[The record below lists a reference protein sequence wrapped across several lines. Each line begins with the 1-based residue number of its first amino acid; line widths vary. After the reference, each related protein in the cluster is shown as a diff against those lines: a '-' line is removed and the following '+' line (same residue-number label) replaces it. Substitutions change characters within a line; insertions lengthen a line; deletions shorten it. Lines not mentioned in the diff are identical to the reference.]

1 MSKSYKKKYQTK
13 SPEEKKEAVQ
23 ALTKKMEKNVEG
35 YFRTPGDLK
44 EYLTFMAK
52 FYHYSPSN
60 ISLIQSQF
68 QGASAVGSFSFWKE
82 KGFPVKKGE
91 KGIKILVPNRTVAK
105 FKDKDGT
112 WKSVT
117 KASEQEKKQIESK
130 SVEVKPGRLYFAI
143 GHVFDV
149 SQTNA
154 KAEDLP
160 RIFPNRWLEGSVTD
174 YQSLYKGME
183 AIAEKNDVKIIA
195 PKSELGVVKGVSYP
209 VTKEVALNPR
219 NSELQNVKTLLHELA
234 HAKLHTA
241 ETRMNYTAPEKE
253 FQAEMT
259 AYAVSS
265 YFGIDTG
272 EYSLGY
278 LASWTQGKEMKD
290 KTKLLKEVHETS
302 IEFIE
307 TIENT
312 LEKEKEK
319 TNEKGVDNMSKQVSE
334 YERDNFE
341 ILTGIQQDVQR
352 NINEKLGLNFE
363 RQWENYEIQLSEDGR
378 IIEGI
383 YPNMRLTVG
392 EMHAIVN
399 QYGTETEK
407 QSINKITKTL
417 EFFHEM
423 DEYEYPELV
432 NKEVL
437 KTPIAKVTSNS
448 RGDMNVECLSGRIED
463 KRGLFNFDNAI
474 NQTVNQIN
482 HSIAE
487 SHKDIMTT
495 RNEEQDGKNKEKE
508 HVVTVEILD
517 KDIKDGEIAKLHMV
531 DAETKEVYHMAIY
544 DPGVLDRDEFY
555 NGERDVSNIEHI
567 FKGDV
572 YEKVKDTLLD
582 RNESQS
588 FTVREE
594 DMLIP
599 LSELEQDDRYAI
611 LFNTEKYEAAKIKEN
626 ERQNENR
633 EQNESEK
640 NILLVE
646 YMSLSN
652 TTQELVSVAE
662 LREQAD
668 KNRAFEPVE
677 GAEKLS
683 DKEFIEA
690 FNEANQEKYAALNQ
704 NEISRP
710 TMLVQW
716 SDNETFKN
724 NQLIPFG
731 EANEKMAEVISSIEK
746 AREEA
751 KERGQTIPYDQAR
764 YHIAIPKEVDRE
776 FGRME
781 LVSMDRMNMG
791 DGDYKTPY
799 EQVLNEKRYLSDEVK
814 QALRD
819 EVMNHRN
826 NKEIPMEKTQ
836 ESTLEKSKEIP
847 NHLVTIEVL
856 ANGVHDEEEV
866 ARIHMMDAVTK
877 DIDYLS
883 VWNQDSTN
891 REDLSVFLMEKNGKR
906 ENYSLDNILKPDLY
920 EKVQSSIFDGRGN
933 LSFVVYEKDANMSLD
948 ELVKDE
954 RYGHLVDKAEA
965 QKDYSFNE
973 KEVELY
979 KEMKKEGYA
988 PIVSLD
994 QQIQPS
1000 KEKESTTLD
1009 KDLSRKFEAYRR
1021 SQYEETPDN
1030 IDSIVTRVKAEERY
1044 YTTKYVSIDNELV
1057 SQEHVVK
1064 LENQVDEKLGKEGIT
1079 VNQSTTSK
1087 ETDFDKKF
1095 QPLNG
1100 KKTNDKE
1107 KDKEID
1113 PGNVDQSKTTK
1124 KSGRKRE
1131 TMEME
1136 R

>member
-1 MSKSYKKKYQTK
+1 MSKNYKKKYQTK
-13 SPEEKKEAVQ
+13 TPEEKKEAVQ
-23 ALTKKMEKNVEG
+23 ALTKKMEKSVEG

-68 QGASAVGSFSFWKE
+68 EGASAVGSFSFWKE
-82 KGFPVKKGE
+82 KGFAVKKGE
-91 KGIKILVPNRTVAK
+91 KGIQILVPNRTVAR

-130 SVEVKPGRLYFAI
+130 SVEVKPGRLYFAV

-174 YQSLYKGME
+174 YKSLYKGME
-183 AIAEKNDVKIIA
+183 AIAEKNGVKIIA
-195 PKSELGVVKGVSYP
+195 PKAELGVSKGVSYTL
-209 VTKEVALNPR
+209 TKEVALNPR

-241 ETRMNYTAPEKE
+241 ETHMHYTAPEKE

-265 YFGIDTG
+265 YFGIDTS

-307 TIENT
+307 TIESS
-312 LEKEKEK
+312 LEKEK
-319 TNEKGVDNMSKQVSE
+319 
-334 YERDNFE
+334 
-341 ILTGIQQDVQR
+341 QQ
-352 NINEKLGLNFE
+352 INEKE
-363 RQWENYEIQLSEDGR
+363 
-378 IIEGI
+378 
-383 YPNMRLTVG
+383 VG
-392 EMHAIVN
+392 SMAKGN
-399 QYGTETEK
+399 EK
-407 QSINKITKTL
+407 Q
-417 EFFHEM
+417 
-423 DEYEYPELV
+423 D
-432 NKEVL
+432 
-437 KTPIAKVTSNS
+437 
-448 RGDMNVECLSGRIED
+448 
-463 KRGLFNFDNAI
+463 
-474 NQTVNQIN
+474 
-482 HSIAE
+482 
-487 SHKDIMTT
+487 
-495 RNEEQDGKNKEKE
+495 
-508 HVVTVEILD
+508 
-517 KDIKDGEIAKLHMV
+517 
-531 DAETKEVYHMAIY
+531 
-544 DPGVLDRDEFY
+544 
-555 NGERDVSNIEHI
+555 
-567 FKGDV
+567 
-572 YEKVKDTLLD
+572 
-582 RNESQS
+582 
-588 FTVREE
+588 
-594 DMLIP
+594 
-599 LSELEQDDRYAI
+599 
-611 LFNTEKYEAAKIKEN
+611 
-626 ERQNENR
+626 
-633 EQNESEK
+633 EK

-646 YMSLSN
+646 FMSLSN
-652 TTQELVSVAE
+652 TTQELVSVTQ
-662 LREQAD
+662 LREQVD

-683 DKEFIEA
+683 DKEFIDA

-704 NEISRP
+704 DEITRP
-710 TMLVQW
+710 TMLIQW
-716 SDNETFKN
+716 SENENFKGS
-724 NQLIPFG
+724 QLIPFG
-731 EANEKMAEVISSIEK
+731 EANEKMAEVIKNIEK
-746 AREEA
+746 AKEEA
-751 KERGQTIPYDQAR
+751 RERDEYVPYDKTR
-764 YHIAIPKEVDRE
+764 YHIAIPKEVDRD

-781 LVSMDRMNMG
+781 LVSMDRLDMG

-819 EVMNHRN
+819 EVMNYRN
-826 NKEIPMEKTQ
+826 NKEIPMEKAQ
-836 ESTLEKSKEIP
+836 ENPLEKSKETP

-856 ANGVHDEEEV
+856 ANGMQDEEL

-877 DIDYLS
+877 DINYLS
-883 VWNQDSTN
+883 VWNQDKTDRN
-891 REDLSVFLMEKNGKR
+891 DLYVSLMEKNGKR
-906 ENYSLDNILKPDLY
+906 ENVYLDNILKPDLY

-948 ELVKDE
+948 EIVKDE
-954 RYGHLVDKAEA
+954 RYGLLVDKAEG

-979 KEMKKEGYA
+979 KEMKTDGYA
-988 PIVSLD
+988 PIASLD
-994 QQIQPS
+994 QQIQPL
-1000 KEKESTTLD
+1000 KEKEPTTLD

-1064 LENQVDEKLGKEGIT
+1064 LENRVDEKLGKEGIT

-1087 ETDFDKKF
+1087 EMDVDKKF

-1100 KKTNDKE
+1100 KQTNHKE
-1107 KDKEID
+1107 KEKEPE
-1113 PGNVDQSKTTK
+1113 PGNVEQSKATK
-1124 KSGRKRE
+1124 KSGRKKE

>member
-23 ALTKKMEKNVEG
+23 ALTKKMEKSVEG
-35 YFRTPGDLK
+35 YFRTPEDLK
-44 EYLTFMAK
+44 EHLTFMAK

-105 FKDKDGT
+105 FKDKEGT
-112 WKSVT
+112 WKTVT
-117 KASEQEKKQIESK
+117 KANEEEKKQIESK
-130 SVEVKPGRLYFAI
+130 SVEVMPGRLYFAV
-143 GHVFDV
+143 GHVFDL

-154 KAEDLP
+154 KAEDIP

-183 AIAEKNDVKIIA
+183 AIAEKNGVKIIE
-195 PKSELGVVKGVSYP
+195 PKQELGVAKGVSYTL
-209 VTKEVALNPR
+209 TKEVALNPR

-241 ETRMNYTAPEKE
+241 ETHMNYTAPEKE

-265 YFGIDTG
+265 YFGIDTS

-312 LEKEKEK
+312 LEKEKE
-319 TNEKGVDNMSKQVSE
+319 Q
-334 YERDNFE
+334 
-341 ILTGIQQDVQR
+341 
-352 NINEKLGLNFE
+352 INEKE
-363 RQWENYEIQLSEDGR
+363 VES
-378 IIEGI
+378 
-383 YPNMRLTVG
+383 M
-392 EMHAIVN
+392 AN
-399 QYGTETEK
+399 QNEK
-407 QSINKITKTL
+407 Q
-417 EFFHEM
+417 
-423 DEYEYPELV
+423 D
-432 NKEVL
+432 
-437 KTPIAKVTSNS
+437 
-448 RGDMNVECLSGRIED
+448 
-463 KRGLFNFDNAI
+463 
-474 NQTVNQIN
+474 
-482 HSIAE
+482 
-487 SHKDIMTT
+487 
-495 RNEEQDGKNKEKE
+495 
-508 HVVTVEILD
+508 
-517 KDIKDGEIAKLHMV
+517 
-531 DAETKEVYHMAIY
+531 
-544 DPGVLDRDEFY
+544 
-555 NGERDVSNIEHI
+555 
-567 FKGDV
+567 
-572 YEKVKDTLLD
+572 
-582 RNESQS
+582 
-588 FTVREE
+588 
-594 DMLIP
+594 
-599 LSELEQDDRYAI
+599 
-611 LFNTEKYEAAKIKEN
+611 
-626 ERQNENR
+626 
-633 EQNESEK
+633 EK

-646 YMSLSN
+646 FMSLSN

-668 KNRAFEPVE
+668 RNREFEPVE
-677 GAEKLS
+677 GGEKLS
-683 DKEFIEA
+683 DKEFIDA
-690 FNEANQEKYAALNQ
+690 FNVANQEKYAALNQ
-704 NEISRP
+704 DEITRP
-710 TMLVQW
+710 TMLIQW
-716 SDNETFKN
+716 SENENFKGS
-724 NQLIPFG
+724 QLIPFG
-731 EANEKMAEVISSIEK
+731 EANEKMAEVIKNIEK
-746 AREEA
+746 TKEEARERDEYV
-751 KERGQTIPYDQAR
+751 PYDKTR
-764 YHIAIPKEVDRE
+764 YHIAIPKEVDRD

-781 LVSMDRMNMG
+781 LVSMDRLDMG

-819 EVMNHRN
+819 EVMNYRN
-826 NKEIPMEKTQ
+826 NKEIPMEKAQ
-836 ESTLEKSKEIP
+836 ENPLEKSKGAP

-856 ANGVHDEEEV
+856 ANGIHDEEEV

-906 ENYSLDNILKPDLY
+906 ENSPLDNILKPDLY

-948 ELVKDE
+948 EIVKDE

-994 QQIQPS
+994 QQIQPT

-1087 ETDFDKKF
+1087 EMDFDKNF
-1095 QPLNG
+1095 QQLNG
-1100 KKTNDKE
+1100 KKANDKE

>member
-23 ALTKKMEKNVEG
+23 ALTKKMEKSVEG

-68 QGASAVGSFSFWKE
+68 QGANAVGSFSFWKE

-105 FKDKDGT
+105 FKDKEGI
-112 WKSVT
+112 WKTVT

-130 SVEVKPGRLYFAI
+130 SVEVIPGRLYFAV
-143 GHVFDV
+143 GHVFDL

-183 AIAEKNDVKIIA
+183 AIAEKNGVKIIE
-195 PKSELGVVKGVSYP
+195 PKQELGVAKGVSYTL
-209 VTKEVALNPR
+209 TKEVALNPR

-241 ETRMNYTAPEKE
+241 ETHMNYTAPEKE

-259 AYAVSS
+259 AYAISS
-265 YFGIDTG
+265 YFGIDTS

-312 LEKEKEK
+312 LEKDKEQIHEKEVESMA
-319 TNEKGVDNMSKQVSE
+319 NQNGKQ
-334 YERDNFE
+334 D
-341 ILTGIQQDVQR
+341 
-352 NINEKLGLNFE
+352 
-363 RQWENYEIQLSEDGR
+363 
-378 IIEGI
+378 
-383 YPNMRLTVG
+383 
-392 EMHAIVN
+392 
-399 QYGTETEK
+399 
-407 QSINKITKTL
+407 
-417 EFFHEM
+417 
-423 DEYEYPELV
+423 
-432 NKEVL
+432 
-437 KTPIAKVTSNS
+437 
-448 RGDMNVECLSGRIED
+448 
-463 KRGLFNFDNAI
+463 
-474 NQTVNQIN
+474 
-482 HSIAE
+482 
-487 SHKDIMTT
+487 
-495 RNEEQDGKNKEKE
+495 
-508 HVVTVEILD
+508 
-517 KDIKDGEIAKLHMV
+517 
-531 DAETKEVYHMAIY
+531 
-544 DPGVLDRDEFY
+544 
-555 NGERDVSNIEHI
+555 
-567 FKGDV
+567 
-572 YEKVKDTLLD
+572 
-582 RNESQS
+582 
-588 FTVREE
+588 
-594 DMLIP
+594 
-599 LSELEQDDRYAI
+599 
-611 LFNTEKYEAAKIKEN
+611 
-626 ERQNENR
+626 
-633 EQNESEK
+633 EK

-646 YMSLSN
+646 FMSLSN

-668 KNRAFEPVE
+668 RNREFEPVE
-677 GAEKLS
+677 GGEKLS
-683 DKEFIEA
+683 DKEFIDA
-690 FNEANQEKYAALNQ
+690 FNVANQEKYAALNQ
-704 NEISRP
+704 DEITRP
-710 TMLVQW
+710 TMLIQW
-716 SDNETFKN
+716 SENENFKGS
-724 NQLIPFG
+724 QLIPFG
-731 EANEKMAEVISSIEK
+731 EANEKMAEVIKNIEK
-746 AREEA
+746 AKEEA
-751 KERGQTIPYDQAR
+751 RERDEYVQYDKTR

-781 LVSMDRMNMG
+781 LVSMDRLDMG

-819 EVMNHRN
+819 EVMNYRN
-826 NKEIPMEKTQ
+826 NKEIPMEKAQ
-836 ESTLEKSKEIP
+836 ENPLEKPKETP

-856 ANGVHDEEEV
+856 ANSIQDEEQ
-866 ARIHMMDAVTK
+866 ARIHMMDVVTK
-877 DIDYLS
+877 DINYLS
-883 VWNQDSTN
+883 VWNQDKTD
-891 REDLSVFLMEKNGKR
+891 RDDLYVSLMEKNGKR
-906 ENYSLDNILKPDLY
+906 ENVHLDNILKPDLY

-933 LSFVVYEKDANMSLD
+933 LSFVVYEKDANISLD
-948 ELVKDE
+948 EIVKDE
-954 RYGHLVDKAEA
+954 RYGLLVDKAEG

-1000 KEKESTTLD
+1000 KEKEPTTLD

-1030 IDSIVTRVKAEERY
+1030 IDSIVTRIKAEERY

-1064 LENQVDEKLGKEGIT
+1064 LEKQVDEKLGKEGIT
-1079 VNQSTTSK
+1079 MNQSTTSK
-1087 ETDFDKKF
+1087 EMEFDKKF

-1100 KKTNDKE
+1100 KQMNNKE
-1107 KDKEID
+1107 KEKEREPID
-1113 PGNVDQSKTTK
+1113 SGNVDQSKVTK
-1124 KSGRKRE
+1124 KLSRKKE

>member
-23 ALTKKMEKNVEG
+23 ALTKKMEKSVEG

-130 SVEVKPGRLYFAI
+130 SVEVKPGRLYFAV

-195 PKSELGVVKGVSYP
+195 PKSELGVAKGVSYP
-209 VTKEVALNPR
+209 LTKEVALNPR

-241 ETRMNYTAPEKE
+241 ETHMNYTAPEKE

-265 YFGIDTG
+265 YFGIDTS

-312 LEKEKEK
+312 LEKEKEN
-319 TNEKGVDNMSKQVSE
+319 TNEKGVDNMSKQVS
-334 YERDNFE
+334 DN
-341 ILTGIQQDVQR
+341 G
-352 NINEKLGLNFE
+352 
-363 RQWENYEIQLSEDGR
+363 
-378 IIEGI
+378 
-383 YPNMRLTVG
+383 
-392 EMHAIVN
+392 
-399 QYGTETEK
+399 
-407 QSINKITKTL
+407 
-417 EFFHEM
+417 
-423 DEYEYPELV
+423 
-432 NKEVL
+432 
-437 KTPIAKVTSNS
+437 
-448 RGDMNVECLSGRIED
+448 
-463 KRGLFNFDNAI
+463 
-474 NQTVNQIN
+474 
-482 HSIAE
+482 
-487 SHKDIMTT
+487 
-495 RNEEQDGKNKEKE
+495 KE

-555 NGERDVSNIEHI
+555 NGERDVSNIEDI

-594 DMLIP
+594 DVLIP

-626 ERQNENR
+626 EKQNENR

-652 TTQELVSVAE
+652 TTQELISVND

-683 DKEFIEA
+683 DNEFIEA

-704 NEISRP
+704 DEINRP

-751 KERGQTIPYDQAR
+751 RKRGETIPYDQAR
-764 YHIAIPKEVDRE
+764 YHIAIPKEVDRD

-799 EQVLNEKRYLSDEVK
+799 EQVLNEKRHLSDEVK

-819 EVMNHRN
+819 EVVNHRN
-826 NKEIPMEKTQ
+826 NKEIPMEKVQ
-836 ESTLEKSKEIP
+836 ENPLEKSKETP

-906 ENYSLDNILKPDLY
+906 EDYPLDNILKPDLY

-954 RYGHLVDKAEA
+954 RYGNLVDKAEA

-994 QQIQPS
+994 QQIQLS

-1009 KDLSRKFEAYRR
+1009 NDLSRKFEAYRR

-1087 ETDFDKKF
+1087 VMDMDKKF

-1100 KKTNDKE
+1100 KQTNHKE
-1107 KDKEID
+1107 KDKEPE
-1113 PGNVDQSKTTK
+1113 PGNVDQSKSTK
-1124 KSGRKRE
+1124 KSSRNKE

>member
-1 MSKSYKKKYQTK
+1 MAFKRKYPVKSVEQ
-13 SPEEKKEAVQ
+13 KKEEVQ
-23 ALTKKMEKNVEG
+23 ALTKGMEKNIEG
-35 YFRTPGDLK
+35 YFRTTGDLK

-130 SVEVKPGRLYFAI
+130 SVEVKPGRLYFAV

-174 YQSLYKGME
+174 YQILYKGME

-195 PKSELGVVKGVSYP
+195 PKSELGVAKGVSYP
-209 VTKEVALNPR
+209 LTKEVALNPR

-265 YFGIDTG
+265 YFGIDTS

-312 LEKEKEK
+312 LEKEKE
-319 TNEKGVDNMSKQVSE
+319 Q
-334 YERDNFE
+334 
-341 ILTGIQQDVQR
+341 
-352 NINEKLGLNFE
+352 INEKE
-363 RQWENYEIQLSEDGR
+363 VES
-378 IIEGI
+378 
-383 YPNMRLTVG
+383 M
-392 EMHAIVN
+392 AN
-399 QYGTETEK
+399 QNEK
-407 QSINKITKTL
+407 Q
-417 EFFHEM
+417 
-423 DEYEYPELV
+423 D
-432 NKEVL
+432 
-437 KTPIAKVTSNS
+437 
-448 RGDMNVECLSGRIED
+448 
-463 KRGLFNFDNAI
+463 
-474 NQTVNQIN
+474 
-482 HSIAE
+482 
-487 SHKDIMTT
+487 
-495 RNEEQDGKNKEKE
+495 
-508 HVVTVEILD
+508 
-517 KDIKDGEIAKLHMV
+517 
-531 DAETKEVYHMAIY
+531 
-544 DPGVLDRDEFY
+544 
-555 NGERDVSNIEHI
+555 
-567 FKGDV
+567 
-572 YEKVKDTLLD
+572 
-582 RNESQS
+582 
-588 FTVREE
+588 
-594 DMLIP
+594 
-599 LSELEQDDRYAI
+599 
-611 LFNTEKYEAAKIKEN
+611 
-626 ERQNENR
+626 
-633 EQNESEK
+633 EK

-646 YMSLSN
+646 FMSLSN

-668 KNRAFEPVE
+668 RNRAFEPVE

-683 DKEFIEA
+683 DKEFIDA

-704 NEISRP
+704 NEINRP

-716 SDNETFKN
+716 SENENFKGS
-724 NQLIPFG
+724 QLIPFG
-731 EANEKMAEVISSIEK
+731 EANEKMAEVIKNIEK
-746 AREEA
+746 AKEEA
-751 KERGQTIPYDQAR
+751 RERGEYVPYDKTR
-764 YHIAIPKEVDRE
+764 YHIAIPKEVDKD

-781 LVSMDRMNMG
+781 LVSMDRLDMG

-799 EQVLNEKRYLSDEVK
+799 EQVLNEKRHLSDEVK

-819 EVMNHRN
+819 EVMNYRN
-826 NKEIPMEKTQ
+826 NKEIPMEKAQ
-836 ESTLEKSKEIP
+836 ENPLEKPKETP

-856 ANGVHDEEEV
+856 ANGMQDEEL

-877 DIDYLS
+877 DINYLS
-883 VWNQDSTN
+883 VWNQDKTN
-891 REDLSVFLMEKNGKR
+891 RDDLYVSLMEKNGKR
-906 ENYSLDNILKPDLY
+906 ENVYLDNILKPDLY

-933 LSFVVYEKDANMSLD
+933 LSFVVYEKDVNMSLD
-948 ELVKDE
+948 EIVKDE
-954 RYGHLVDKAEA
+954 RYGLLVDKAEA

-1087 ETDFDKKF
+1087 EMDFDKNF

-1113 PGNVDQSKTTK
+1113 PGNVEQSKATK
-1124 KSGRKRE
+1124 KSSRKKE

>member
-23 ALTKKMEKNVEG
+23 ALTKKMEKSVEG

-44 EYLTFMAK
+44 EYLSFMAK

-68 QGASAVGSFSFWKE
+68 EGARAVGSFSFWKE

-105 FKDKDGT
+105 FKDKEGT
-112 WKSVT
+112 WKTVT
-117 KASEQEKKQIESK
+117 KASEEEKKQIESK
-130 SVEVKPGRLYFAI
+130 SVEVIPGRLYFAI

-149 SQTNA
+149 SQTSATA
-154 KAEDLP
+154 KDLP

-174 YQSLYKGME
+174 YKSLYKGME
-183 AIAEKNDVKIIA
+183 AIAEKNGIKIIE
-195 PKSELGVVKGVSYP
+195 PKQELGVAKGVSYTL
-209 VTKEVALNPR
+209 TKEVALNPR

-241 ETRMNYTAPEKE
+241 ETHMNYTAPEKE

-265 YFGIDTG
+265 YFGIDTS

-407 QSINKITKTL
+407 QSINKITKNL

-463 KRGLFNFDNAI
+463 KRGLFKFDNAI
-474 NQTVNQIN
+474 SQTVNQIN
-482 HSIAE
+482 HSISE
-487 SHKDIMTT
+487 SHNDIMTT
-495 RNEEQDGKNKEKE
+495 RNEKQD
-508 HVVTVEILD
+508 
-517 KDIKDGEIAKLHMV
+517 
-531 DAETKEVYHMAIY
+531 
-544 DPGVLDRDEFY
+544 
-555 NGERDVSNIEHI
+555 
-567 FKGDV
+567 
-572 YEKVKDTLLD
+572 
-582 RNESQS
+582 
-588 FTVREE
+588 
-594 DMLIP
+594 
-599 LSELEQDDRYAI
+599 
-611 LFNTEKYEAAKIKEN
+611 
-626 ERQNENR
+626 
-633 EQNESEK
+633 EK

-652 TTQELVSVAE
+652 TTQELVSVNQ

-668 KNRAFEPVE
+668 RNRAFEPVKD
-677 GAEKLS
+677 AEKLS
-683 DKEFIEA
+683 DKEFIYA

-704 NEISRP
+704 NEINRP

-716 SDNETFKN
+716 SDNENFKS

-751 KERGQTIPYDQAR
+751 RERGQTIPYDQAR
-764 YHIAIPKEVDRE
+764 YHIAIPKEVDRD

-781 LVSMDRMNMG
+781 LMSMDRMNMG

-799 EQVLNEKRYLSDEVK
+799 EQVLNEKRHLSDEVK

-819 EVMNHRN
+819 EVVNHRN
-826 NKEIPMEKTQ
+826 NKEIPMEKVQ
-836 ESTLEKSKEIP
+836 ENPLEKSKETP

-856 ANGVHDEEEV
+856 ANGLHDEEEV

-906 ENYSLDNILKPDLY
+906 EDYSLDNILKPDLY

-1021 SQYEETPDN
+1021 SQYEETPDD

-1057 SQEHVVK
+1057 SQEHIVK
-1064 LENQVDEKLGKEGIT
+1064 LENQVDEKLGKEGIM

-1087 ETDFDKKF
+1087 EMDIDKKI

-1100 KKTNDKE
+1100 KQTNDKE
-1107 KDKEID
+1107 KDKEPD
-1113 PGNVDQSKTTK
+1113 PITSGNVDQSKATK
-1124 KSGRKRE
+1124 KSSRKKE

>member
-23 ALTKKMEKNVEG
+23 ALTKKMEKSVEG

-130 SVEVKPGRLYFAI
+130 SVEVMPGRLYFAV
-143 GHVFDV
+143 GHVFDL

-183 AIAEKNDVKIIA
+183 AIAEKNGVKIIE
-195 PKSELGVVKGVSYP
+195 PKQELGVAKGVSYTL
-209 VTKEVALNPR
+209 TKEVALNPR

-241 ETRMNYTAPEKE
+241 DTHMNYTAPEKE

-265 YFGIDTG
+265 YFGIDTS

-312 LEKEKEK
+312 LEKEKEN
-319 TNEKGVDNMSKQVSE
+319 TNEKGVDNMSKQVS
-334 YERDNFE
+334 DN
-341 ILTGIQQDVQR
+341 G
-352 NINEKLGLNFE
+352 
-363 RQWENYEIQLSEDGR
+363 
-378 IIEGI
+378 
-383 YPNMRLTVG
+383 
-392 EMHAIVN
+392 
-399 QYGTETEK
+399 
-407 QSINKITKTL
+407 
-417 EFFHEM
+417 
-423 DEYEYPELV
+423 
-432 NKEVL
+432 
-437 KTPIAKVTSNS
+437 
-448 RGDMNVECLSGRIED
+448 
-463 KRGLFNFDNAI
+463 
-474 NQTVNQIN
+474 
-482 HSIAE
+482 
-487 SHKDIMTT
+487 
-495 RNEEQDGKNKEKE
+495 KE
-508 HVVTVEILD
+508 HIVTVEILD

-531 DAETKEVYHMAIY
+531 DAETKEVYQMAIY

-594 DMLIP
+594 DILIP

-611 LFNTEKYEAAKIKEN
+611 LFHTEKYEAAKIKEN

-668 KNRAFEPVE
+668 RNRAFEPVE

-683 DKEFIEA
+683 DKEFINA

-704 NEISRP
+704 DEINRP

-716 SDNETFKN
+716 SDNEAFKN

-731 EANEKMAEVISSIEK
+731 EANEKMAEVIASIEK

-751 KERGQTIPYDQAR
+751 RERGETIPYDQAR
-764 YHIAIPKEVDRE
+764 YHIAIPKEVDRD

-799 EQVLNEKRYLSDEVK
+799 EQVLNEKRHLSDEVK

-819 EVMNHRN
+819 EVVNHRN
-826 NKEIPMEKTQ
+826 NKEIPMEKVQ
-836 ESTLEKSKEIP
+836 ENPLEKSKETP

-856 ANGVHDEEEV
+856 ANGIHDEEEV

-906 ENYSLDNILKPDLY
+906 EDYPLDNILKPDLY

-988 PIVSLD
+988 PIASLD
-994 QQIQPS
+994 QHIQPL
-1000 KEKESTTLD
+1000 KEKEPTTLD

-1057 SQEHVVK
+1057 SQEHIVK
-1064 LENQVDEKLGKEGIT
+1064 LENQVDEKLGKEGIM
-1079 VNQSTTSK
+1079 VNQYTTSN
-1087 ETDFDKKF
+1087 EMDFDKKV
-1095 QPLNG
+1095 QPVNG

-1107 KDKEID
+1107 KEID
-1113 PGNVDQSKTTK
+1113 PGNVEQSKSTK
-1124 KSGRKRE
+1124 KSGRKKE

>member
-1 MSKSYKKKYQTK
+1 MSKNYKKKYQTK

-23 ALTKKMEKNVEG
+23 ALTKKMEKSVEG

-68 QGASAVGSFSFWKE
+68 EGANAVGSFSFWKE
-82 KGFPVKKGE
+82 KGFAVKKGE
-91 KGIKILVPNRTVAK
+91 KGIQILVPNRTVAK
-105 FKDKDGT
+105 FKDKEGT
-112 WKSVT
+112 WKTVT
-117 KASEQEKKQIESK
+117 KANEEEKKQIESK
-130 SVEVKPGRLYFAI
+130 SVEVKPGRLYFAV

-160 RIFPNRWLEGSVTD
+160 RIFPNRWLEGSVKD
-174 YQSLYKGME
+174 YKSLYRGME
-183 AIAEKNDVKIIA
+183 AVAEKNGVKIIE
-195 PKSELGVVKGVSYP
+195 PKAELGVAKGVSYTL
-209 VTKEVALNPR
+209 TKEVALNPR

-241 ETRMNYTAPEKE
+241 ETHMNYTAPEKE

-265 YFGIDTG
+265 YFGIDTS

-307 TIENT
+307 TIEGT
-312 LEKEKEK
+312 LEKEKQQL
-319 TNEKGVDNMSKQVSE
+319 NEKEVGSMAK
-334 YERDNFE
+334 
-341 ILTGIQQDVQR
+341 G
-352 NINEKLGLNFE
+352 NEK
-363 RQWENYEIQLSEDGR
+363 
-378 IIEGI
+378 
-383 YPNMRLTVG
+383 
-392 EMHAIVN
+392 
-399 QYGTETEK
+399 
-407 QSINKITKTL
+407 
-417 EFFHEM
+417 
-423 DEYEYPELV
+423 
-432 NKEVL
+432 
-437 KTPIAKVTSNS
+437 
-448 RGDMNVECLSGRIED
+448 
-463 KRGLFNFDNAI
+463 
-474 NQTVNQIN
+474 
-482 HSIAE
+482 
-487 SHKDIMTT
+487 
-495 RNEEQDGKNKEKE
+495 QD
-508 HVVTVEILD
+508 
-517 KDIKDGEIAKLHMV
+517 
-531 DAETKEVYHMAIY
+531 
-544 DPGVLDRDEFY
+544 
-555 NGERDVSNIEHI
+555 
-567 FKGDV
+567 
-572 YEKVKDTLLD
+572 
-582 RNESQS
+582 
-588 FTVREE
+588 
-594 DMLIP
+594 
-599 LSELEQDDRYAI
+599 
-611 LFNTEKYEAAKIKEN
+611 
-626 ERQNENR
+626 
-633 EQNESEK
+633 EK

-652 TTQELVSVAE
+652 TTQELVSVTQ
-662 LREQAD
+662 LRDLTNSRNQA
-668 KNRAFEPVE
+668 FQPVE
-677 GAEKLS
+677 RGEQLS
-683 DKEFIEA
+683 DKEFLDA
-690 FNEANQEKYAALNQ
+690 FNVANQEKYAALDQ
-704 NEISRP
+704 NEITRP

-716 SDNETFKN
+716 SENANFKG

-731 EANEKMAEVISSIEK
+731 EANEKMAEVISNIEK
-746 AREEA
+746 SKEEA
-751 KERGQTIPYDQAR
+751 GERDEYVPYDKTR
-764 YHIAIPKEVDRE
+764 YHIAIPKEVDRD

-781 LVSMDRMNMG
+781 LVSMDRLDMG

-819 EVMNHRN
+819 EIVNHRN

-836 ESTLEKSKEIP
+836 ENTLEKSKETP

-856 ANGVHDEEEV
+856 ANGMQDEEL
-866 ARIHMMDAVTK
+866 ARIHMMDGVTK
-877 DIDYLS
+877 DNNYLS
-883 VWNQDSTN
+883 VWNQDKTD
-891 REDLSVFLMEKNGKR
+891 REDLYVSLMEKNGER
-906 ENYSLDNILKPDLY
+906 ENVYLDNILKPDLY

-948 ELVKDE
+948 EIVKDE
-954 RYGHLVDKAEA
+954 RYGLLVDKAEG

-988 PIVSLD
+988 PIASLD

-1000 KEKESTTLD
+1000 KEKESTILD
-1009 KDLSRKFEAYRR
+1009 KDLSRKYEAYRR

-1057 SQEHVVK
+1057 SQDHVVK

-1087 ETDFDKKF
+1087 EMDVDKKF

-1100 KKTNDKE
+1100 KQTNHKE
-1107 KDKEID
+1107 KDKEPE
-1113 PGNVDQSKTTK
+1113 PGNAEQSKATK
-1124 KSGRKRE
+1124 KSSRKRE
-1131 TMEME
+1131 MMEME

>member
-1 MSKSYKKKYQTK
+1 MAFKRKYSVKSVEQ
-13 SPEEKKEAVQ
+13 KKEEVQ
-23 ALTKKMEKNVEG
+23 ALTKGMEKNIEG
-35 YFRTPGDLK
+35 YFRTTGDLK

-130 SVEVKPGRLYFAI
+130 SVEVKPGRLYFAV

-160 RIFPNRWLEGSVTD
+160 RIFPNRWLDGSVTD
-174 YQSLYKGME
+174 YKSLYKGME
-183 AIAEKNDVKIIA
+183 AIAEKNGVKIIE
-195 PKSELGVVKGVSYP
+195 PKQELGVAKGVSYTL
-209 VTKEVALNPR
+209 TKEVALNPR

-241 ETRMNYTAPEKE
+241 ETHMNYTAPEKE

-265 YFGIDTG
+265 YFGIDTS

-319 TNEKGVDNMSKQVSE
+319 TNEKGVDNMSKQVS
-334 YERDNFE
+334 DN
-341 ILTGIQQDVQR
+341 G
-352 NINEKLGLNFE
+352 
-363 RQWENYEIQLSEDGR
+363 
-378 IIEGI
+378 
-383 YPNMRLTVG
+383 
-392 EMHAIVN
+392 
-399 QYGTETEK
+399 
-407 QSINKITKTL
+407 
-417 EFFHEM
+417 
-423 DEYEYPELV
+423 
-432 NKEVL
+432 
-437 KTPIAKVTSNS
+437 
-448 RGDMNVECLSGRIED
+448 
-463 KRGLFNFDNAI
+463 
-474 NQTVNQIN
+474 
-482 HSIAE
+482 
-487 SHKDIMTT
+487 
-495 RNEEQDGKNKEKE
+495 KE

-555 NGERDVSNIEHI
+555 NGERDVSNIEDI

-594 DMLIP
+594 DLLIP

-626 ERQNENR
+626 EKQNETR

-677 GAEKLS
+677 GAGKLS

-704 NEISRP
+704 DEINRP

-751 KERGQTIPYDQAR
+751 RERGETIPYDQAR

-776 FGRME
+776 FGRIE

-799 EQVLNEKRYLSDEVK
+799 EQVLNEKRHLSDEVK

-819 EVMNHRN
+819 EVVNHRN
-826 NKEIPMEKTQ
+826 NKEIPMEKAQ
-836 ESTLEKSKEIP
+836 ENPLEKSKETP

-856 ANGVHDEEEV
+856 ANGIHDEEEV

-891 REDLSVFLMEKNGKR
+891 REDLSVFLMGKNGKR
-906 ENYSLDNILKPDLY
+906 EDYPLDNILKPDLY

-933 LSFVVYEKDANMSLD
+933 LSFVLYEKDANMSLD
-948 ELVKDE
+948 EIVKDE

-994 QQIQPS
+994 QQIQTS

-1100 KKTNDKE
+1100 KKTSDKE

-1113 PGNVDQSKTTK
+1113 PGNVEQSKSTK
-1124 KSGRKRE
+1124 KSSRKKE

>member
-1 MSKSYKKKYQTK
+1 MSKNYKKKYQTK
-13 SPEEKKEAVQ
+13 SAEEKKEAVQ
-23 ALTKKMEKNVEG
+23 ALTKKMEKSVEG

-68 QGASAVGSFSFWKE
+68 EGASAVGSFSFWKE
-82 KGFPVKKGE
+82 KGFAVKKGE
-91 KGIKILVPNRTVAK
+91 KGIQILVPNRTVAR

-117 KASEQEKKQIESK
+117 KASEEEKKQIESK
-130 SVEVKPGRLYFAI
+130 SVEVKPGRLYFAV
-143 GHVFDV
+143 GHVFDA
-149 SQTNA
+149 SQTNV

-174 YQSLYKGME
+174 YKSLYKGME

-195 PKSELGVVKGVSYP
+195 PKAELGVSKGVSYTL
-209 VTKEVALNPR
+209 TKEVALNPR

-241 ETRMNYTAPEKE
+241 ETHMNYTAPEKE

-265 YFGIDTG
+265 YFGIDTS

-312 LEKEKEK
+312 LEKEKE
-319 TNEKGVDNMSKQVSE
+319 Q
-334 YERDNFE
+334 
-341 ILTGIQQDVQR
+341 
-352 NINEKLGLNFE
+352 INEKE
-363 RQWENYEIQLSEDGR
+363 VES
-378 IIEGI
+378 
-383 YPNMRLTVG
+383 M
-392 EMHAIVN
+392 AN
-399 QYGTETEK
+399 QNEK
-407 QSINKITKTL
+407 Q
-417 EFFHEM
+417 
-423 DEYEYPELV
+423 D
-432 NKEVL
+432 
-437 KTPIAKVTSNS
+437 
-448 RGDMNVECLSGRIED
+448 
-463 KRGLFNFDNAI
+463 
-474 NQTVNQIN
+474 
-482 HSIAE
+482 
-487 SHKDIMTT
+487 
-495 RNEEQDGKNKEKE
+495 
-508 HVVTVEILD
+508 
-517 KDIKDGEIAKLHMV
+517 
-531 DAETKEVYHMAIY
+531 
-544 DPGVLDRDEFY
+544 
-555 NGERDVSNIEHI
+555 
-567 FKGDV
+567 
-572 YEKVKDTLLD
+572 
-582 RNESQS
+582 
-588 FTVREE
+588 
-594 DMLIP
+594 
-599 LSELEQDDRYAI
+599 
-611 LFNTEKYEAAKIKEN
+611 
-626 ERQNENR
+626 
-633 EQNESEK
+633 EK

-646 YMSLSN
+646 FMSLSN
-652 TTQELVSVAE
+652 TTQELVSVTE

-668 KNRAFEPVE
+668 RNREFEPVE
-677 GAEKLS
+677 GGEKLS
-683 DKEFIEA
+683 DKEFIDA
-690 FNEANQEKYAALNQ
+690 FNVANQEKYAALNQ
-704 NEISRP
+704 DEITRP
-710 TMLVQW
+710 TMLIQW
-716 SDNETFKN
+716 SENENFKGS
-724 NQLIPFG
+724 QLIPFG
-731 EANEKMAEVISSIEK
+731 EANEKMAEVITNIEK
-746 AREEA
+746 AKEEA
-751 KERGQTIPYDQAR
+751 RERDEYVPYDKTR
-764 YHIAIPKEVDRE
+764 YHIAIPKEVDRD

-781 LVSMDRMNMG
+781 LVSMDRLDMG

-819 EVMNHRN
+819 EVMNYRN
-826 NKEIPMEKTQ
+826 SKEIPMEKVQ
-836 ESTLEKSKEIP
+836 ENPLEKPKETP

-856 ANGVHDEEEV
+856 ANGIQDEEL
-866 ARIHMMDAVTK
+866 ARIHMLDAVTK
-877 DIDYLS
+877 DINYLS
-883 VWNQDSTN
+883 VWNQDKTD
-891 REDLSVFLMEKNGKR
+891 RDDLYVSLMEKNGKR
-906 ENYSLDNILKPDLY
+906 ENVYLDNILKPDLY

-948 ELVKDE
+948 EIVKDE
-954 RYGHLVDKAEA
+954 RYGLLVDKAEG
-965 QKDYSFNE
+965 QKDYLFNE

-1044 YTTKYVSIDNELV
+1044 FTTKYVSIDNELV

-1087 ETDFDKKF
+1087 EMDIDKKF
-1095 QPLNG
+1095 QPLNE
-1100 KKTNDKE
+1100 KQTNDKE

-1113 PGNVDQSKTTK
+1113 PGNVEQSKTTK
-1124 KSGRKRE
+1124 KTGRKRE

>member
-1 MSKSYKKKYQTK
+1 MSKNDKKKYQTK

-23 ALTKKMEKNVEG
+23 ALTKKMEKSVEG

-52 FYHYSPSN
+52 FYRYSPSN

-68 QGASAVGSFSFWKE
+68 EGARAVGSFSFWKE
-82 KGFPVKKGE
+82 KGFPIKKGE

-105 FKDKDGT
+105 FKDKEGT
-112 WKSVT
+112 WKTVT
-117 KASEQEKKQIESK
+117 KASEEERKQIESK
-130 SVEVKPGRLYFAI
+130 SVEVKPGRLYFAV

-174 YQSLYKGME
+174 YKSLYRGME
-183 AIAEKNDVKIIA
+183 AIAEKNGVKIIA
-195 PKSELGVVKGVSYP
+195 PKAELGVSKGVSYTL
-209 VTKEVALNPR
+209 TKEVALNPR

-241 ETRMNYTAPEKE
+241 ETHMNYTAPEKE

-265 YFGIDTG
+265 YFGIDTS

-319 TNEKGVDNMSKQVSE
+319 TYEKGVDNMSKQVSE
-334 YERDNFE
+334 HEKDNFE
-341 ILTGIQQDVQR
+341 ILTGIQQNAQR
-352 NINEKLGLNFE
+352 IINEKLGLNFE

-407 QSINKITKTL
+407 ESINNITKTL

-463 KRGLFNFDNAI
+463 KRGLFKFDSAI

-482 HSIAE
+482 HSISE
-487 SHKDIMTT
+487 SHNDIMTT
-495 RNEEQDGKNKEKE
+495 RNEKQD
-508 HVVTVEILD
+508 
-517 KDIKDGEIAKLHMV
+517 
-531 DAETKEVYHMAIY
+531 
-544 DPGVLDRDEFY
+544 
-555 NGERDVSNIEHI
+555 
-567 FKGDV
+567 
-572 YEKVKDTLLD
+572 
-582 RNESQS
+582 
-588 FTVREE
+588 
-594 DMLIP
+594 
-599 LSELEQDDRYAI
+599 
-611 LFNTEKYEAAKIKEN
+611 
-626 ERQNENR
+626 
-633 EQNESEK
+633 EK

-652 TTQELVSVAE
+652 TTQELVSVTE

-668 KNRAFEPVE
+668 RNRAFEPVE

-683 DKEFIEA
+683 DKEFIVA

-704 NEISRP
+704 NEINRP

-716 SDNETFKN
+716 SDNENFKS

-751 KERGQTIPYDQAR
+751 RERGQTIPYDQAR
-764 YHIAIPKEVDRE
+764 YHIAIPKEVDRD

-819 EVMNHRN
+819 EVVNHRD
-826 NKEIPMEKTQ
+826 NKEITIEKEQ
-836 ESTLEKSKEIP
+836 ESTLESLKEAP
-847 NHLVTIEVL
+847 THVVTIEVL
-856 ANGVHDEEEV
+856 AKDMQDEEV
-866 ARIHMMDAVTK
+866 ARIHMMDGVTK
-877 DIDYLS
+877 DINYLS
-883 VWNQDSTN
+883 VWNGDKTN
-891 REDLSVFLMEKNGKR
+891 PEDLYVSLMEKNGER
-906 ENYSLDNILKPDLY
+906 ENVYLDNILKSDLY
-920 EKVQSSIFDGRGN
+920 EKVQDSIFEGKGN
-933 LSFVVYEKDANMSLD
+933 LSFVIHEKDANMSLD
-948 ELVKDE
+948 EIVKDE
-954 RYGHLVDKAEA
+954 RYGILVDKAEE
-965 QKDYSFNE
+965 QKDPSFSE
-973 KEVELY
+973 KEVELS

-988 PIVSLD
+988 PIASLD

-1064 LENQVDEKLGKEGIT
+1064 LENQVDEKLGKEGKT

-1087 ETDFDKKF
+1087 EMDFDKNF

-1113 PGNVDQSKTTK
+1113 PGNVEQSKSTK
-1124 KSGRKRE
+1124 KLGRKKE
-1131 TMEME
+1131 TVEME

>member
-23 ALTKKMEKNVEG
+23 ALTKKMEKSVEG

-130 SVEVKPGRLYFAI
+130 SVEVKPGRLYFAV
-143 GHVFDV
+143 GHVFDL

-183 AIAEKNDVKIIA
+183 AIAEKNGVKIIE
-195 PKSELGVVKGVSYP
+195 PKQELGVAKGVSYTL
-209 VTKEVALNPR
+209 TKEVALNPR

-241 ETRMNYTAPEKE
+241 ETHMNYTAPEKE

-265 YFGIDTG
+265 YFGIDTS

-312 LEKEKEK
+312 LEKEKE
-319 TNEKGVDNMSKQVSE
+319 Q
-334 YERDNFE
+334 
-341 ILTGIQQDVQR
+341 
-352 NINEKLGLNFE
+352 INEKE
-363 RQWENYEIQLSEDGR
+363 VES
-378 IIEGI
+378 
-383 YPNMRLTVG
+383 M
-392 EMHAIVN
+392 AN
-399 QYGTETEK
+399 QNEK
-407 QSINKITKTL
+407 Q
-417 EFFHEM
+417 
-423 DEYEYPELV
+423 D
-432 NKEVL
+432 
-437 KTPIAKVTSNS
+437 
-448 RGDMNVECLSGRIED
+448 
-463 KRGLFNFDNAI
+463 
-474 NQTVNQIN
+474 
-482 HSIAE
+482 
-487 SHKDIMTT
+487 
-495 RNEEQDGKNKEKE
+495 
-508 HVVTVEILD
+508 
-517 KDIKDGEIAKLHMV
+517 
-531 DAETKEVYHMAIY
+531 
-544 DPGVLDRDEFY
+544 
-555 NGERDVSNIEHI
+555 
-567 FKGDV
+567 
-572 YEKVKDTLLD
+572 
-582 RNESQS
+582 
-588 FTVREE
+588 
-594 DMLIP
+594 
-599 LSELEQDDRYAI
+599 
-611 LFNTEKYEAAKIKEN
+611 
-626 ERQNENR
+626 
-633 EQNESEK
+633 EK

-646 YMSLSN
+646 FMSLSN

-668 KNRAFEPVE
+668 RNRAFEPVE

-704 NEISRP
+704 DEINRP

-716 SDNETFKN
+716 SDNEAFKN

-751 KERGQTIPYDQAR
+751 RERGETIPYDQAR
-764 YHIAIPKEVDRE
+764 YHIAIPKEVDRN

-819 EVMNHRN
+819 EVVNHRN
-826 NKEIPMEKTQ
+826 NKEITIEKAQ
-836 ESTLEKSKEIP
+836 GSTLESLKQAP
-847 NHLVTIEVL
+847 THLVTIEVL
-856 ANGVHDEEEV
+856 AKDMQDEEV
-866 ARIHMMDAVTK
+866 ARIHMMDSVTK
-877 DIDYLS
+877 DINYLS
-883 VWNQDSTN
+883 VWNQDKTN
-891 REDLSVFLMEKNGKR
+891 PEDLYVSLMEKNGER
-906 ENYSLDNILKPDLY
+906 ENVYLDNILKPDLY

-933 LSFVVYEKDANMSLD
+933 LSFVIHEKDTNMSLD
-948 ELVKDE
+948 EIVKDE
-954 RYGHLVDKAEA
+954 RYGLLVDKGEA

-979 KEMKKEGYA
+979 KEMKMEGYA
-988 PIVSLD
+988 PIASLD
-994 QQIQPS
+994 QQIQPL
-1000 KEKESTTLD
+1000 KEKEPTTLD

-1079 VNQSTTSK
+1079 VNRSTTLK
-1087 ETDFDKKF
+1087 ETDFDKNF

-1100 KKTNDKE
+1100 KKANDKE

-1113 PGNVDQSKTTK
+1113 PGNVEQSKSTK
-1124 KSGRKRE
+1124 KSGRKKE

>member
-1 MSKSYKKKYQTK
+1 MSKNYKKKYQTK
-13 SPEEKKEAVQ
+13 SAEEKKEAVQ
-23 ALTKKMEKNVEG
+23 ALTKMMEKSVEG

-44 EYLTFMAK
+44 EYLMFMAK

-68 QGASAVGSFSFWKE
+68 EGASAVGSFSFWKE
-82 KGFPVKKGE
+82 KGFAVKKGE
-91 KGIKILVPNRTVAK
+91 KGIQILVPNRTVAR

-130 SVEVKPGRLYFAI
+130 SVEVKPGRLYFAV

-174 YQSLYKGME
+174 YKSLYKGME
-183 AIAEKNDVKIIA
+183 AIAEKNGVKIIE
-195 PKSELGVVKGVSYP
+195 PKQELGVAKGVSYTL
-209 VTKEVALNPR
+209 TKEVALNPR

-241 ETRMNYTAPEKE
+241 ETHMNYTAPEKE

-265 YFGIDTG
+265 YFGIDTS

-312 LEKEKEK
+312 LEKDKE
-319 TNEKGVDNMSKQVSE
+319 Q
-334 YERDNFE
+334 
-341 ILTGIQQDVQR
+341 
-352 NINEKLGLNFE
+352 INEKEVESMAN
-363 RQWENYEIQLSEDGR
+363 RN
-378 IIEGI
+378 
-383 YPNMRLTVG
+383 
-392 EMHAIVN
+392 
-399 QYGTETEK
+399 EK
-407 QSINKITKTL
+407 Q
-417 EFFHEM
+417 
-423 DEYEYPELV
+423 D
-432 NKEVL
+432 
-437 KTPIAKVTSNS
+437 
-448 RGDMNVECLSGRIED
+448 
-463 KRGLFNFDNAI
+463 
-474 NQTVNQIN
+474 
-482 HSIAE
+482 
-487 SHKDIMTT
+487 
-495 RNEEQDGKNKEKE
+495 
-508 HVVTVEILD
+508 
-517 KDIKDGEIAKLHMV
+517 
-531 DAETKEVYHMAIY
+531 
-544 DPGVLDRDEFY
+544 
-555 NGERDVSNIEHI
+555 
-567 FKGDV
+567 
-572 YEKVKDTLLD
+572 
-582 RNESQS
+582 
-588 FTVREE
+588 
-594 DMLIP
+594 
-599 LSELEQDDRYAI
+599 
-611 LFNTEKYEAAKIKEN
+611 
-626 ERQNENR
+626 
-633 EQNESEK
+633 EK

-646 YMSLSN
+646 FMSLSN
-652 TTQELVSVAE
+652 TTQELVSVTE

-668 KNRAFEPVE
+668 RNRAFEPVE

-683 DKEFIEA
+683 DKEFIDA

-704 NEISRP
+704 NEINRP

-716 SDNETFKN
+716 SENENFKGS
-724 NQLIPFG
+724 QLIPFG
-731 EANEKMAEVISSIEK
+731 EANEKMAEVIKNIEK
-746 AREEA
+746 AKEEA
-751 KERGQTIPYDQAR
+751 RERDEYVPYDKIR
-764 YHIAIPKEVDRE
+764 YHIAIPKEVDRD

-781 LVSMDRMNMG
+781 LLSMDRLDMG
-791 DGDYKTPY
+791 DGGYKTPY

-819 EVMNHRN
+819 EMMNYRN
-826 NKEIPMEKTQ
+826 NKEIPMEKAQ
-836 ESTLEKSKEIP
+836 ESTLEKSKETP

-856 ANGVHDEEEV
+856 ANSIQDEEQ

-877 DIDYLS
+877 DINYLS
-883 VWNQDSTN
+883 VWNQDKTD
-891 REDLSVFLMEKNGKR
+891 RDDLYVSLMEKNGKR
-906 ENYSLDNILKPDLY
+906 ENVYLDNILKPDLY

-933 LSFVVYEKDANMSLD
+933 LSFVVYDKDANMSLD
-948 ELVKDE
+948 EIVKDE
-954 RYGHLVDKAEA
+954 RYGLLVDKAEG

-1000 KEKESTTLD
+1000 KEKEPTTLD

-1079 VNQSTTSK
+1079 MNQSTTSK
-1087 ETDFDKKF
+1087 EMEFDKKF

-1100 KKTNDKE
+1100 KQMNNKE
-1107 KDKEID
+1107 KEKEREPID
-1113 PGNVDQSKTTK
+1113 PGNVDQSKVTK
-1124 KSGRKRE
+1124 KSSRKKE

>member
-23 ALTKKMEKNVEG
+23 ALTKKMEKSVEG

-68 QGASAVGSFSFWKE
+68 QGANAVGSFSFWKE

-105 FKDKDGT
+105 FKDKEGT
-112 WKSVT
+112 WKTVT
-117 KASEQEKKQIESK
+117 KANEEEKKQIESK
-130 SVEVKPGRLYFAI
+130 SVEVMPGRLYFAV

-154 KAEDLP
+154 KTEDLP

-174 YQSLYKGME
+174 YKSLYKGME
-183 AIAEKNDVKIIA
+183 AIAEKNGVKIIE
-195 PKSELGVVKGVSYP
+195 PKQELGVAKGVSYTL
-209 VTKEVALNPR
+209 TKEVALNPR

-241 ETRMNYTAPEKE
+241 ETHMNYTAPEKE

-265 YFGIDTG
+265 YFGIDTS

-278 LASWTQGKEMKD
+278 LANWTQGKEMKD

-312 LEKEKEK
+312 LEKDKE
-319 TNEKGVDNMSKQVSE
+319 Q
-334 YERDNFE
+334 
-341 ILTGIQQDVQR
+341 
-352 NINEKLGLNFE
+352 INEKE
-363 RQWENYEIQLSEDGR
+363 VES
-378 IIEGI
+378 
-383 YPNMRLTVG
+383 M
-392 EMHAIVN
+392 VN
-399 QYGTETEK
+399 RNEK
-407 QSINKITKTL
+407 Q
-417 EFFHEM
+417 
-423 DEYEYPELV
+423 D
-432 NKEVL
+432 
-437 KTPIAKVTSNS
+437 
-448 RGDMNVECLSGRIED
+448 
-463 KRGLFNFDNAI
+463 
-474 NQTVNQIN
+474 
-482 HSIAE
+482 
-487 SHKDIMTT
+487 
-495 RNEEQDGKNKEKE
+495 
-508 HVVTVEILD
+508 
-517 KDIKDGEIAKLHMV
+517 
-531 DAETKEVYHMAIY
+531 
-544 DPGVLDRDEFY
+544 
-555 NGERDVSNIEHI
+555 
-567 FKGDV
+567 
-572 YEKVKDTLLD
+572 
-582 RNESQS
+582 
-588 FTVREE
+588 
-594 DMLIP
+594 
-599 LSELEQDDRYAI
+599 
-611 LFNTEKYEAAKIKEN
+611 
-626 ERQNENR
+626 
-633 EQNESEK
+633 EK
-640 NILLVE
+640 NIFLVE
-646 YMSLSN
+646 FMSLSN

-668 KNRAFEPVE
+668 RNRAFEPVE

-683 DKEFIEA
+683 DKEFIDA

-704 NEISRP
+704 NEINRP

-716 SDNETFKN
+716 SENENFKGS
-724 NQLIPFG
+724 QLIPFG
-731 EANEKMAEVISSIEK
+731 EANEKMAEVIKNIEK
-746 AREEA
+746 AKEEA
-751 KERGQTIPYDQAR
+751 RERDEYVPYDKTR
-764 YHIAIPKEVDRE
+764 YHIAIPKEVDRD

-781 LVSMDRMNMG
+781 LVSMDRLDMG

-819 EVMNHRN
+819 EVMNYRN
-826 NKEIPMEKTQ
+826 NKEIPMEKAQ
-836 ESTLEKSKEIP
+836 ENPLEKSKETP

-856 ANGVHDEEEV
+856 ANGIQDEEL

-877 DIDYLS
+877 DINYLS
-883 VWNQDSTN
+883 VWNQDKID
-891 REDLSVFLMEKNGKR
+891 RDDLYVSLMEKNGKR
-906 ENYSLDNILKPDLY
+906 ENVYLDNILKPDLY

-933 LSFVVYEKDANMSLD
+933 LSFVVYDKDANMSLD
-948 ELVKDE
+948 EIVKDE
-954 RYGHLVDKAEA
+954 RYGLLVDKAEG

-979 KEMKKEGYA
+979 KEMKTDGYA
-988 PIVSLD
+988 PIASLD
-994 QQIQPS
+994 QQIQPL
-1000 KEKESTTLD
+1000 KEKEPTTLD

-1064 LENQVDEKLGKEGIT
+1064 LENRVDEKLGKEGIT

-1087 ETDFDKKF
+1087 EIDVDKKF

-1100 KKTNDKE
+1100 KQTNHKE
-1107 KDKEID
+1107 KEKEPE
-1113 PGNVDQSKTTK
+1113 PGNVEQSKATK
-1124 KSGRKRE
+1124 KSGRKKE
-1131 TMEME
+1131 IMEME

>member
-23 ALTKKMEKNVEG
+23 ALTKKMEKSVEG

-105 FKDKDGT
+105 FKDKEGA
-112 WKSVT
+112 WKTVT
-117 KASEQEKKQIESK
+117 KANEEEKKQIESK
-130 SVEVKPGRLYFAI
+130 SVEMIPGRLYFAV

-183 AIAEKNDVKIIA
+183 AIAEKNGVKIIE
-195 PKSELGVVKGVSYP
+195 PKQELGVAKGVSYTL
-209 VTKEVALNPR
+209 TKEVALNPR

-265 YFGIDTG
+265 YFGIDTS

-312 LEKEKEK
+312 LEKEKE
-319 TNEKGVDNMSKQVSE
+319 Q
-334 YERDNFE
+334 
-341 ILTGIQQDVQR
+341 
-352 NINEKLGLNFE
+352 INEKE
-363 RQWENYEIQLSEDGR
+363 VES
-378 IIEGI
+378 
-383 YPNMRLTVG
+383 M
-392 EMHAIVN
+392 AN
-399 QYGTETEK
+399 QNEK
-407 QSINKITKTL
+407 Q
-417 EFFHEM
+417 
-423 DEYEYPELV
+423 D
-432 NKEVL
+432 
-437 KTPIAKVTSNS
+437 
-448 RGDMNVECLSGRIED
+448 
-463 KRGLFNFDNAI
+463 
-474 NQTVNQIN
+474 
-482 HSIAE
+482 
-487 SHKDIMTT
+487 
-495 RNEEQDGKNKEKE
+495 
-508 HVVTVEILD
+508 
-517 KDIKDGEIAKLHMV
+517 
-531 DAETKEVYHMAIY
+531 
-544 DPGVLDRDEFY
+544 
-555 NGERDVSNIEHI
+555 
-567 FKGDV
+567 
-572 YEKVKDTLLD
+572 
-582 RNESQS
+582 
-588 FTVREE
+588 
-594 DMLIP
+594 
-599 LSELEQDDRYAI
+599 
-611 LFNTEKYEAAKIKEN
+611 
-626 ERQNENR
+626 
-633 EQNESEK
+633 EK

-646 YMSLSN
+646 FMSLSN

-668 KNRAFEPVE
+668 RNRAFEPVE

-704 NEISRP
+704 DEINRP

-751 KERGQTIPYDQAR
+751 RERGETIPYDQAR

-781 LVSMDRMNMG
+781 LVSMDRINMG

-799 EQVLNEKRYLSDEVK
+799 EQVLNEKRHLSDEVK

-819 EVMNHRN
+819 EVVNHKN
-826 NKEIPMEKTQ
+826 NKEIPMEKVQ
-836 ESTLEKSKEIP
+836 ENPLEKSKETP

-856 ANGVHDEEEV
+856 ANGIHDEEEV
-866 ARIHMMDAVTK
+866 ARIHMMDGVTK
-877 DIDYLS
+877 DINYLS
-883 VWNQDSTN
+883 VWNQDKTN
-891 REDLSVFLMEKNGKR
+891 PGDLYVSLMEKNGER
-906 ENYSLDNILKPDLY
+906 ENVYLDNILKPDLY

-933 LSFVVYEKDANMSLD
+933 LSFVVYEKDTNMSLD
-948 ELVKDE
+948 EIVKDE
-954 RYGHLVDKAEA
+954 RYGLLVDKGEA

-979 KEMKKEGYA
+979 KEMKMEGYA
-988 PIVSLD
+988 PIAPLD
-994 QQIQPS
+994 QQIQS
-1000 KEKESTTLD
+1000 LKEKESTTLD

-1064 LENQVDEKLGKEGIT
+1064 IENQVDEKLGKEGIT

-1087 ETDFDKKF
+1087 ETDFDKNF

-1100 KKTNDKE
+1100 KKANDKE

-1113 PGNVDQSKTTK
+1113 PGNVEQSKSTK
-1124 KSGRKRE
+1124 KSGRKKE

>member
-35 YFRTPGDLK
+35 YFRTPEDMK
-44 EYLTFMAK
+44 EYLTFMTK
-52 FYHYSPSN
+52 FYKYSPQN
-60 ISLIQSQF
+60 VSLIQAQF
-68 QGASAVGSFSFWKE
+68 PGAQAVGSFSFWE
-82 KGFPVKKGE
+82 KVGFPVVTGVGH
-91 KGIKILVPNRTVAK
+91 KGIKILVPNRTVAR
-105 FKDKDGT
+105 FKDKKGT

-117 KASEQEKKQIESK
+117 KANEDEKKQIESK
-130 SVEVKPGRLYFAI
+130 SVEVKPGRLYFAV

-174 YQSLYKGME
+174 YKSLYKGME
-183 AIAEKNDVKIIA
+183 AIAEKNGVKIIE
-195 PKSELGVVKGVSYP
+195 PKQELGVAKGVSYTL
-209 VTKEVALNPR
+209 TKEVALNPR

-241 ETRMNYTAPEKE
+241 ETHMNYTAPEKE

-265 YFGIDTG
+265 YFGIDTS

-312 LEKEKEK
+312 LEKEKE
-319 TNEKGVDNMSKQVSE
+319 Q
-334 YERDNFE
+334 
-341 ILTGIQQDVQR
+341 
-352 NINEKLGLNFE
+352 INEKE
-363 RQWENYEIQLSEDGR
+363 VESM
-378 IIEGI
+378 
-383 YPNMRLTVG
+383 PNQ
-392 EMHAIVN
+392 N
-399 QYGTETEK
+399 EK
-407 QSINKITKTL
+407 Q
-417 EFFHEM
+417 
-423 DEYEYPELV
+423 D
-432 NKEVL
+432 
-437 KTPIAKVTSNS
+437 
-448 RGDMNVECLSGRIED
+448 
-463 KRGLFNFDNAI
+463 
-474 NQTVNQIN
+474 
-482 HSIAE
+482 
-487 SHKDIMTT
+487 
-495 RNEEQDGKNKEKE
+495 
-508 HVVTVEILD
+508 
-517 KDIKDGEIAKLHMV
+517 
-531 DAETKEVYHMAIY
+531 
-544 DPGVLDRDEFY
+544 
-555 NGERDVSNIEHI
+555 
-567 FKGDV
+567 
-572 YEKVKDTLLD
+572 
-582 RNESQS
+582 
-588 FTVREE
+588 
-594 DMLIP
+594 
-599 LSELEQDDRYAI
+599 
-611 LFNTEKYEAAKIKEN
+611 
-626 ERQNENR
+626 
-633 EQNESEK
+633 EK

-646 YMSLSN
+646 FMSLSN

-668 KNRAFEPVE
+668 RNRAFEPVE
-677 GAEKLS
+677 GAGKLS
-683 DKEFIEA
+683 DKEFIDA

-704 NEISRP
+704 NEINRP

-716 SDNETFKN
+716 SENENFKGS
-724 NQLIPFG
+724 QLIPFG
-731 EANEKMAEVISSIEK
+731 EANEKMAEVIRNIEK
-746 AREEA
+746 AKEEA
-751 KERGQTIPYDQAR
+751 RERDEYVPYDKTR
-764 YHIAIPKEVDRE
+764 YHIAIPKEVDRD

-781 LVSMDRMNMG
+781 LVSMDRLDMG

-819 EVMNHRN
+819 EVMNYRN
-826 NKEIPMEKTQ
+826 TKEILMEKAQ
-836 ESTLEKSKEIP
+836 ENPLEKPKETP

-856 ANGVHDEEEV
+856 ANGMQDEEL

-877 DIDYLS
+877 DINYLS
-883 VWNQDSTN
+883 VWNQDKTD
-891 REDLSVFLMEKNGKR
+891 RDDLYVSLMEKNGKR
-906 ENYSLDNILKPDLY
+906 ENVYLDNILKPDLY
-920 EKVQSSIFDGRGN
+920 EKVQGSIFDGRGN

-948 ELVKDE
+948 EIVKDE
-954 RYGHLVDKAEA
+954 RYGLLVDKAEG

-979 KEMKKEGYA
+979 KEMKTDGYA
-988 PIVSLD
+988 PIASLD
-994 QQIQPS
+994 QQIQPL
-1000 KEKESTTLD
+1000 KEKEPTALD

-1064 LENQVDEKLGKEGIT
+1064 LENRVDEKLGKEGIT

-1087 ETDFDKKF
+1087 EMDVDKKF

-1113 PGNVDQSKTTK
+1113 PGNVEQSKSTK
-1124 KSGRKRE
+1124 KSSRKKE

>member
-1 MSKSYKKKYQTK
+1 MSKNYKKKYQTK
-13 SPEEKKEAVQ
+13 SSEEKKEAVQ
-23 ALTKKMEKNVEG
+23 ALTKKMEKSIEG

-44 EYLTFMAK
+44 DYLSFMAK

-68 QGASAVGSFSFWKE
+68 EGARAVGSFSFWKE
-82 KGFPVKKGE
+82 KGFAVKKGE
-91 KGIKILVPNRTVAK
+91 KGIQILVPNRTIAK
-105 FKDKDGT
+105 FKDKEGT
-112 WKSVT
+112 WKTVT
-117 KASEQEKKQIESK
+117 KANEEEKKQIESK
-130 SVEVKPGRLYFAI
+130 SVEVKPGRLYFAV

-160 RIFPNRWLEGSVTD
+160 RIFPNRWLEGSVKD
-174 YQSLYKGME
+174 YKSLYRGME
-183 AIAEKNDVKIIA
+183 AVAEKNGVKIIE
-195 PKSELGVVKGVSYP
+195 PKAELGVAKGVSYTL
-209 VTKEVALNPR
+209 TKEVALNPR

-241 ETRMNYTAPEKE
+241 ETHMNYTAPEKE

-265 YFGIDTG
+265 YFGIDTS

-307 TIENT
+307 TIEGT
-312 LEKEKEK
+312 LEKEKQQLNQKEVEGMANK
-319 TNEKGVDNMSKQVSE
+319 NEK
-334 YERDNFE
+334 
-341 ILTGIQQDVQR
+341 QD
-352 NINEKLGLNFE
+352 
-363 RQWENYEIQLSEDGR
+363 
-378 IIEGI
+378 
-383 YPNMRLTVG
+383 
-392 EMHAIVN
+392 
-399 QYGTETEK
+399 
-407 QSINKITKTL
+407 
-417 EFFHEM
+417 
-423 DEYEYPELV
+423 
-432 NKEVL
+432 
-437 KTPIAKVTSNS
+437 
-448 RGDMNVECLSGRIED
+448 
-463 KRGLFNFDNAI
+463 
-474 NQTVNQIN
+474 
-482 HSIAE
+482 
-487 SHKDIMTT
+487 
-495 RNEEQDGKNKEKE
+495 
-508 HVVTVEILD
+508 
-517 KDIKDGEIAKLHMV
+517 
-531 DAETKEVYHMAIY
+531 
-544 DPGVLDRDEFY
+544 
-555 NGERDVSNIEHI
+555 
-567 FKGDV
+567 
-572 YEKVKDTLLD
+572 
-582 RNESQS
+582 
-588 FTVREE
+588 
-594 DMLIP
+594 
-599 LSELEQDDRYAI
+599 
-611 LFNTEKYEAAKIKEN
+611 
-626 ERQNENR
+626 
-633 EQNESEK
+633 EK

-652 TTQELVSVAE
+652 KTQELVSVAE
-662 LREQAD
+662 LREQVD
-668 KNRAFEPVE
+668 RNRAFEPVE
-677 GAEKLS
+677 GGEKLS
-683 DKEFIEA
+683 DKEFIDG

-704 NEISRP
+704 NDITRP
-710 TMLVQW
+710 TMLIQW
-716 SDNETFKN
+716 SENGDFRS

-731 EANEKMAEVISSIEK
+731 EANEKMSEVISNIEK
-746 AREEA
+746 AKEEA
-751 KERGQTIPYDQAR
+751 RERDEYVPYDKTR
-764 YHIAIPKEVDRE
+764 YHIAIPKEVDRD

-781 LVSMDRMNMG
+781 LVSMDRLDMG

-819 EVMNHRN
+819 EVVNHRN
-826 NKEIPMEKTQ
+826 NKEIPLEKAQ
-836 ESTLEKSKEIP
+836 ENTLEKLKETP

-856 ANGVHDEEEV
+856 ANGMQDEEL
-866 ARIHMMDAVTK
+866 ARIHMMDGVTK
-877 DIDYLS
+877 DNNYLS
-883 VWNQDSTN
+883 VWNQDKTD
-891 REDLSVFLMEKNGKR
+891 REDLYVSLMEKNGKR
-906 ENYSLDNILKPDLY
+906 ENVYLDNILKPDLY

-948 ELVKDE
+948 EIVKDE
-954 RYGHLVDKAEA
+954 RYGLLVDKAEG

-988 PIVSLD
+988 PIASLD

-1009 KDLSRKFEAYRR
+1009 KDLSRKYKAYRR

-1087 ETDFDKKF
+1087 EMDVDKKF

-1100 KKTNDKE
+1100 KQTNHKE
-1107 KDKEID
+1107 KDKEPE
-1113 PGNVDQSKTTK
+1113 PGNVEQSKAIK
-1124 KSGRKRE
+1124 KSSRKRE

>member
-23 ALTKKMEKNVEG
+23 ALTKKMEKSVEG

-105 FKDKDGT
+105 FKDKEGT
-112 WKSVT
+112 WKTVT
-117 KASEQEKKQIESK
+117 KANEEEKKQIESK
-130 SVEVKPGRLYFAI
+130 SVEVMPGRLYFAV

-183 AIAEKNDVKIIA
+183 AIAEKNGVKIIA
-195 PKSELGVVKGVSYP
+195 PKSELGVAKGVSYP
-209 VTKEVALNPR
+209 LTKEVALNPR

-265 YFGIDTG
+265 YFGIDTS

-307 TIENT
+307 TIESS
-312 LEKEKEK
+312 L
-319 TNEKGVDNMSKQVSE
+319 
-334 YERDNFE
+334 
-341 ILTGIQQDVQR
+341 
-352 NINEKLGLNFE
+352 
-363 RQWENYEIQLSEDGR
+363 
-378 IIEGI
+378 
-383 YPNMRLTVG
+383 
-392 EMHAIVN
+392 
-399 QYGTETEK
+399 ETEK
-407 QSINKITKTL
+407 QQIN
-417 EFFHEM
+417 E
-423 DEYEYPELV
+423 
-432 NKEVL
+432 KEV
-437 KTPIAKVTSNS
+437 
-448 RGDMNVECLSGRIED
+448 
-463 KRGLFNFDNAI
+463 
-474 NQTVNQIN
+474 
-482 HSIAE
+482 E
-487 SHKDIMTT
+487 S
-495 RNEEQDGKNKEKE
+495 
-508 HVVTVEILD
+508 
-517 KDIKDGEIAKLHMV
+517 
-531 DAETKEVYHMAIY
+531 MA
-544 DPGVLDRDEFY
+544 
-555 NGERDVSNIEHI
+555 N
-567 FKGDV
+567 
-572 YEKVKDTLLD
+572 
-582 RNESQS
+582 
-588 FTVREE
+588 
-594 DMLIP
+594 
-599 LSELEQDDRYAI
+599 
-611 LFNTEKYEAAKIKEN
+611 
-626 ERQNENR
+626 QNEK
-633 EQNESEK
+633 QDEK

-652 TTQELVSVAE
+652 TTQELISVND

-668 KNRAFEPVE
+668 KNREFEPVE
-677 GAEKLS
+677 GAEKLG
-683 DKEFIEA
+683 DKEFIDA

-704 NEISRP
+704 DEINRP

-716 SDNETFKN
+716 SDNENFKS

-731 EANEKMAEVISSIEK
+731 EANEKMAEAISSIEK

-751 KERGQTIPYDQAR
+751 RERGQTIPYDQAR
-764 YHIAIPKEVDRE
+764 YHIVIPKEVDRE

-781 LVSMDRMNMG
+781 LVSMDRFNMG

-819 EVMNHRN
+819 EVVNYRTD
-826 NKEIPMEKTQ
+826 KEIPMEKAQ
-836 ESTLEKSKEIP
+836 ESTLENLKETP

-856 ANGVHDEEEV
+856 ANGMQDEEL

-877 DIDYLS
+877 DINHLS
-883 VWNQDSTN
+883 VWNQDKTN
-891 REDLSVFLMEKNGKR
+891 RDDLYVSLMEKNGKR
-906 ENYSLDNILKPDLY
+906 ENVYLDNILKPDLY

-948 ELVKDE
+948 EIVKDE

-1000 KEKESTTLD
+1000 KEKESATLD

-1044 YTTKYVSIDNELV
+1044 YTTKYVSVDNELV

-1087 ETDFDKKF
+1087 ETDFDKNF

-1100 KKTNDKE
+1100 KKANDKE
-1107 KDKEID
+1107 KEKEID
-1113 PGNVDQSKTTK
+1113 PGNVEQSKSTK
-1124 KSGRKRE
+1124 KSGRKKE

>member
-1 MSKSYKKKYQTK
+1 MSKNYKKKYQTK

-23 ALTKKMEKNVEG
+23 ALTKKMEKSVEG

-60 ISLIQSQF
+60 ISLIQNQF
-68 QGASAVGSFSFWKE
+68 EGASAVGSFSFWKE
-82 KGFPVKKGE
+82 KGFAVKKGE
-91 KGIKILVPNRTVAK
+91 KGIQILVPNRTVAK
-105 FKDKDGT
+105 FKDKEGT
-112 WKSVT
+112 WKTVT
-117 KASEQEKKQIESK
+117 KASEEEKKQIESK
-130 SVEVKPGRLYFAI
+130 SVEVQPGRLYFSV

-174 YQSLYKGME
+174 YKSLYKGME
-183 AIAEKNDVKIIA
+183 AVAEKNGVKIIE
-195 PKSELGVVKGVSYP
+195 PKAELGVAKGVSYTL
-209 VTKEVALNPR
+209 TKEVALNPR

-241 ETRMNYTAPEKE
+241 ETHMNYTAPEKE

-265 YFGIDTG
+265 YFGIDTS
-272 EYSLGY
+272 EYSLSY
-278 LASWTQGKEMKD
+278 LANWTQGKEMKD

-319 TNEKGVDNMSKQVSE
+319 
-334 YERDNFE
+334 
-341 ILTGIQQDVQR
+341 
-352 NINEKLGLNFE
+352 INEKE
-363 RQWENYEIQLSEDGR
+363 VEDMA
-378 IIEGI
+378 
-383 YPNMRLTVG
+383 NK
-392 EMHAIVN
+392 N
-399 QYGTETEK
+399 EK
-407 QSINKITKTL
+407 Q
-417 EFFHEM
+417 
-423 DEYEYPELV
+423 D
-432 NKEVL
+432 
-437 KTPIAKVTSNS
+437 
-448 RGDMNVECLSGRIED
+448 
-463 KRGLFNFDNAI
+463 
-474 NQTVNQIN
+474 
-482 HSIAE
+482 
-487 SHKDIMTT
+487 
-495 RNEEQDGKNKEKE
+495 
-508 HVVTVEILD
+508 
-517 KDIKDGEIAKLHMV
+517 
-531 DAETKEVYHMAIY
+531 
-544 DPGVLDRDEFY
+544 
-555 NGERDVSNIEHI
+555 
-567 FKGDV
+567 
-572 YEKVKDTLLD
+572 
-582 RNESQS
+582 
-588 FTVREE
+588 
-594 DMLIP
+594 
-599 LSELEQDDRYAI
+599 
-611 LFNTEKYEAAKIKEN
+611 
-626 ERQNENR
+626 
-633 EQNESEK
+633 EK

-646 YMSLSN
+646 YMSLSK
-652 TTQELVSVAE
+652 TTQDLVSVTE

-668 KNRAFEPVE
+668 RNHAFEPVKD
-677 GAEKLS
+677 AEKLS
-683 DKEFIEA
+683 DKEFIDA

-704 NEISRP
+704 DEINRP

-716 SDNETFKN
+716 SENENFKG

-731 EANEKMAEVISSIEK
+731 EANEKMAEVITNIEK
-746 AREEA
+746 AKEEA
-751 KERGQTIPYDQAR
+751 RERDEYVPYDKTR
-764 YHIAIPKEVDRE
+764 YHIAIPKEVDRD

-781 LVSMDRMNMG
+781 LVSMDRLDMG

-799 EQVLNEKRYLSDEVK
+799 EQVLNEKRYLSDEIK

-819 EVMNHRN
+819 EVVNHRN
-826 NKEIPMEKTQ
+826 NKEIPMEKAQ
-836 ESTLEKSKEIP
+836 ESTLEKSKETP

-856 ANGVHDEEEV
+856 ANGLHDEEEV

-877 DIDYLS
+877 NIDYLS

-906 ENYSLDNILKPDLY
+906 EDYSLDNILKPDLY

-954 RYGHLVDKAEA
+954 RYGHLVDKAEG

-1057 SQEHVVK
+1057 SQEHIVK

-1087 ETDFDKKF
+1087 EMDADKKF

-1100 KKTNDKE
+1100 KQTNHKE
-1107 KDKEID
+1107 KEKE
-1113 PGNVDQSKTTK
+1113 PESGNVEQAKATK
-1124 KSGRKRE
+1124 KSSRKKE

>member
-23 ALTKKMEKNVEG
+23 ALTKKMEKSVEG

-68 QGASAVGSFSFWKE
+68 QGADAVGSFSFWKE

-91 KGIKILVPNRTVAK
+91 KGIKILVPNRTVAR
-105 FKDKDGT
+105 FKDKKGT

-117 KASEQEKKQIESK
+117 KANEDEKKQIESK
-130 SVEVKPGRLYFAI
+130 SVEVKPGRLYFAV

-149 SQTNA
+149 SQTSATA
-154 KAEDLP
+154 KDLP

-183 AIAEKNDVKIIA
+183 AIAEKNGVKIIA
-195 PKSELGVVKGVSYP
+195 PKSELGVAKGVSYP
-209 VTKEVALNPR
+209 LTKEVALNPR

-265 YFGIDTG
+265 YFGIDTS

-312 LEKEKEK
+312 LEKEKE
-319 TNEKGVDNMSKQVSE
+319 Q
-334 YERDNFE
+334 
-341 ILTGIQQDVQR
+341 
-352 NINEKLGLNFE
+352 INEKEVESMANK
-363 RQWENYEIQLSEDGR
+363 N
-378 IIEGI
+378 
-383 YPNMRLTVG
+383 
-392 EMHAIVN
+392 
-399 QYGTETEK
+399 EK
-407 QSINKITKTL
+407 Q
-417 EFFHEM
+417 
-423 DEYEYPELV
+423 D
-432 NKEVL
+432 
-437 KTPIAKVTSNS
+437 
-448 RGDMNVECLSGRIED
+448 
-463 KRGLFNFDNAI
+463 
-474 NQTVNQIN
+474 
-482 HSIAE
+482 
-487 SHKDIMTT
+487 
-495 RNEEQDGKNKEKE
+495 
-508 HVVTVEILD
+508 
-517 KDIKDGEIAKLHMV
+517 
-531 DAETKEVYHMAIY
+531 
-544 DPGVLDRDEFY
+544 
-555 NGERDVSNIEHI
+555 
-567 FKGDV
+567 
-572 YEKVKDTLLD
+572 
-582 RNESQS
+582 
-588 FTVREE
+588 
-594 DMLIP
+594 
-599 LSELEQDDRYAI
+599 
-611 LFNTEKYEAAKIKEN
+611 
-626 ERQNENR
+626 
-633 EQNESEK
+633 EK

-646 YMSLSN
+646 FMSLSN

-662 LREQAD
+662 LREQGD
-668 KNRAFEPVE
+668 RNRAFEPIE

-683 DKEFIEA
+683 DKEFIDA

-704 NEISRP
+704 DEINRP

-716 SDNETFKN
+716 SENENFKGS
-724 NQLIPFG
+724 QLIPFG
-731 EANEKMAEVISSIEK
+731 EANEKMAEVITNIEK
-746 AREEA
+746 AKEEA
-751 KERGQTIPYDQAR
+751 RERDEYVPYDKTR
-764 YHIAIPKEVDRE
+764 YHIAIPKEVDRD

-781 LVSMDRMNMG
+781 LVSMDRLDMG

-819 EVMNHRN
+819 EVMNYRN
-826 NKEIPMEKTQ
+826 NKEIPMEKAQ
-836 ESTLEKSKEIP
+836 ENPLEKSKETL

-856 ANGVHDEEEV
+856 ANGMQDEEL

-877 DIDYLS
+877 DINYLS
-883 VWNQDSTN
+883 VWNQDKTN
-891 REDLSVFLMEKNGKR
+891 RDDLYVSLMEKNGKR
-906 ENYSLDNILKPDLY
+906 ENVYLDNILKPDLY

-954 RYGHLVDKAEA
+954 RYGHLVDKAGA

-1087 ETDFDKKF
+1087 ETDFNKNF

-1100 KKTNDKE
+1100 KETKDKE

-1113 PGNVDQSKTTK
+1113 PGNVDQSKSTK
-1124 KSGRKRE
+1124 KSGRKKE

>member
-1 MSKSYKKKYQTK
+1 MAFKRKYPVKSVEQ
-13 SPEEKKEAVQ
+13 KKEEVQ
-23 ALTKKMEKNVEG
+23 ALTKGMEKNIEG
-35 YFRTPGDLK
+35 YFRTTGDLK

-130 SVEVKPGRLYFAI
+130 SVEVKPGRLYFAV

-160 RIFPNRWLEGSVTD
+160 RIFPNRWLDGSVTD
-174 YQSLYKGME
+174 YKSLYKGME
-183 AIAEKNDVKIIA
+183 AIAEKNGVKIIE
-195 PKSELGVVKGVSYP
+195 PKQELGVAKGVSYTL
-209 VTKEVALNPR
+209 TKEVALNPR

-241 ETRMNYTAPEKE
+241 ETHMNYTAPEKE

-265 YFGIDTG
+265 YFGIDTS

-278 LASWTQGKEMKD
+278 LASWAQGKEMKD

-319 TNEKGVDNMSKQVSE
+319 TNEKGVDNMSKQVS
-334 YERDNFE
+334 DN
-341 ILTGIQQDVQR
+341 G
-352 NINEKLGLNFE
+352 
-363 RQWENYEIQLSEDGR
+363 
-378 IIEGI
+378 
-383 YPNMRLTVG
+383 
-392 EMHAIVN
+392 
-399 QYGTETEK
+399 
-407 QSINKITKTL
+407 
-417 EFFHEM
+417 
-423 DEYEYPELV
+423 
-432 NKEVL
+432 
-437 KTPIAKVTSNS
+437 
-448 RGDMNVECLSGRIED
+448 
-463 KRGLFNFDNAI
+463 
-474 NQTVNQIN
+474 
-482 HSIAE
+482 
-487 SHKDIMTT
+487 
-495 RNEEQDGKNKEKE
+495 KE

-555 NGERDVSNIEHI
+555 NGERDVSNIEDI

-594 DMLIP
+594 DLLIP

-611 LFNTEKYEAAKIKEN
+611 LFHTEKYEAAKIKEN
-626 ERQNENR
+626 EKQNENR

-690 FNEANQEKYAALNQ
+690 FNETNQEKYTALNQ
-704 NEISRP
+704 DEINRP

-751 KERGQTIPYDQAR
+751 RERGETIPYDQAR

-776 FGRME
+776 FGRIE

-799 EQVLNEKRYLSDEVK
+799 EQVLNEKRHLSDEVK

-819 EVMNHRN
+819 EVVNHRN
-826 NKEIPMEKTQ
+826 NKEIPMEKVQ
-836 ESTLEKSKEIP
+836 ENPLEKSKETP

-856 ANGVHDEEEV
+856 ANGIHDEEEV

-891 REDLSVFLMEKNGKR
+891 REDLSVFLMGKNGKR
-906 ENYSLDNILKPDLY
+906 EDYPLDNILKPDLY

-933 LSFVVYEKDANMSLD
+933 LSFVLYEKDANMSLD
-948 ELVKDE
+948 EIVKDE
-954 RYGHLVDKAEA
+954 RYGHLVDKAEV

-994 QQIQPS
+994 QQIQTS

-1100 KKTNDKE
+1100 KKTSDKE

-1113 PGNVDQSKTTK
+1113 PGNVEQSKSTK
-1124 KSGRKRE
+1124 KSSRKKE

>member
-1 MSKSYKKKYQTK
+1 MAYKRKYPVKSVEQ
-13 SPEEKKEAVQ
+13 KKEEVQ
-23 ALTKKMEKNVEG
+23 ALTKGMEKSIES
-35 YFRTPGDLK
+35 YFRTTGDLK
-44 EYLTFMAK
+44 EYLSFMAK

-130 SVEVKPGRLYFAI
+130 SVEVMPGRLYFAV

-183 AIAEKNDVKIIA
+183 DIAEKNGVKIIA
-195 PKSELGVVKGVSYP
+195 PKSELGVAKGVSYP
-209 VTKEVALNPR
+209 LTKEVALNPR

-265 YFGIDTG
+265 YFGIDTS

-312 LEKEKEK
+312 LEKEKE
-319 TNEKGVDNMSKQVSE
+319 Q
-334 YERDNFE
+334 
-341 ILTGIQQDVQR
+341 
-352 NINEKLGLNFE
+352 INEKEVESMANK
-363 RQWENYEIQLSEDGR
+363 N
-378 IIEGI
+378 
-383 YPNMRLTVG
+383 
-392 EMHAIVN
+392 
-399 QYGTETEK
+399 EK
-407 QSINKITKTL
+407 Q
-417 EFFHEM
+417 
-423 DEYEYPELV
+423 D
-432 NKEVL
+432 
-437 KTPIAKVTSNS
+437 
-448 RGDMNVECLSGRIED
+448 
-463 KRGLFNFDNAI
+463 
-474 NQTVNQIN
+474 
-482 HSIAE
+482 
-487 SHKDIMTT
+487 
-495 RNEEQDGKNKEKE
+495 
-508 HVVTVEILD
+508 
-517 KDIKDGEIAKLHMV
+517 
-531 DAETKEVYHMAIY
+531 
-544 DPGVLDRDEFY
+544 
-555 NGERDVSNIEHI
+555 
-567 FKGDV
+567 
-572 YEKVKDTLLD
+572 
-582 RNESQS
+582 
-588 FTVREE
+588 
-594 DMLIP
+594 
-599 LSELEQDDRYAI
+599 
-611 LFNTEKYEAAKIKEN
+611 
-626 ERQNENR
+626 
-633 EQNESEK
+633 EK

-646 YMSLSN
+646 FMSLSN

-677 GAEKLS
+677 GAEKLN

-704 NEISRP
+704 DEITRP
-710 TMLVQW
+710 TMLIQW
-716 SDNETFKN
+716 SENENLKSN
-724 NQLIPFG
+724 KLIPFG
-731 EANEKMAEVISSIEK
+731 EANEKMTEIISNIEK
-746 AREEA
+746 SKEEARERDEYV
-751 KERGQTIPYDQAR
+751 PYDKTR
-764 YHIAIPKEVDRE
+764 YHIAIPKEVDRD

-781 LVSMDRMNMG
+781 LVSMDRLDMG

-799 EQVLNEKRYLSDEVK
+799 EQVLNEKRHLSDEVK

-819 EVMNHRN
+819 EVVNHRN
-826 NKEIPMEKTQ
+826 NKEIPMEKVQ
-836 ESTLEKSKEIP
+836 ENPLEKSKETP

-856 ANGVHDEEEV
+856 ANGMQDEEL

-877 DIDYLS
+877 DINYLS
-883 VWNQDSTN
+883 VWNQDKTN
-891 REDLSVFLMEKNGKR
+891 RDDLYVSLMEKNGKR
-906 ENYSLDNILKPDLY
+906 ENVYLDNILKPDLY

-948 ELVKDE
+948 EIVKDE

-965 QKDYSFNE
+965 QKDYAFNE

-1000 KEKESTTLD
+1000 KEKESATLD

-1087 ETDFDKKF
+1087 ETDFDKNF

-1113 PGNVDQSKTTK
+1113 PGNVDQSKSTK
-1124 KSGRKRE
+1124 KSSRKKE

>member
-13 SPEEKKEAVQ
+13 SAEEKKEAVQ
-23 ALTKKMEKNVEG
+23 ALTKKMEKSVEG

-68 QGASAVGSFSFWKE
+68 EGASAVGSFSFWKE
-82 KGFPVKKGE
+82 KGFAVKKGE
-91 KGIKILVPNRTVAK
+91 KGIQILVPNRTVAK
-105 FKDKDGT
+105 FKDKEGT
-112 WKSVT
+112 WKTVT

-130 SVEVKPGRLYFAI
+130 SVEVKPGRLYFAV

-154 KAEDLP
+154 KTEDLP

-174 YQSLYKGME
+174 YKSLYKGME
-183 AIAEKNDVKIIA
+183 AIAEKNGVKIIE
-195 PKSELGVVKGVSYP
+195 PKQELGVAKGVSYTL
-209 VTKEVALNPR
+209 TKEVALNPR

-241 ETRMNYTAPEKE
+241 ETHMNYTAPEKE

-265 YFGIDTG
+265 YFGIDTS

-278 LASWTQGKEMKD
+278 LANWTQGKEMKD

-312 LEKEKEK
+312 LEKDKE
-319 TNEKGVDNMSKQVSE
+319 Q
-334 YERDNFE
+334 
-341 ILTGIQQDVQR
+341 
-352 NINEKLGLNFE
+352 INEKE
-363 RQWENYEIQLSEDGR
+363 VES
-378 IIEGI
+378 
-383 YPNMRLTVG
+383 M
-392 EMHAIVN
+392 VN
-399 QYGTETEK
+399 RNEK
-407 QSINKITKTL
+407 Q
-417 EFFHEM
+417 
-423 DEYEYPELV
+423 D
-432 NKEVL
+432 
-437 KTPIAKVTSNS
+437 
-448 RGDMNVECLSGRIED
+448 
-463 KRGLFNFDNAI
+463 
-474 NQTVNQIN
+474 
-482 HSIAE
+482 
-487 SHKDIMTT
+487 
-495 RNEEQDGKNKEKE
+495 
-508 HVVTVEILD
+508 
-517 KDIKDGEIAKLHMV
+517 
-531 DAETKEVYHMAIY
+531 
-544 DPGVLDRDEFY
+544 
-555 NGERDVSNIEHI
+555 
-567 FKGDV
+567 
-572 YEKVKDTLLD
+572 
-582 RNESQS
+582 
-588 FTVREE
+588 
-594 DMLIP
+594 
-599 LSELEQDDRYAI
+599 
-611 LFNTEKYEAAKIKEN
+611 
-626 ERQNENR
+626 
-633 EQNESEK
+633 EK

-646 YMSLSN
+646 FMSLSN

-668 KNRAFEPVE
+668 RNRAFEPVE

-683 DKEFIEA
+683 DKEFIDA

-704 NEISRP
+704 NEINRP

-716 SDNETFKN
+716 SENENFKGS
-724 NQLIPFG
+724 QLIPFG
-731 EANEKMAEVISSIEK
+731 EANEKMAEVIKNIEK
-746 AREEA
+746 AKEEA
-751 KERGQTIPYDQAR
+751 RERDEYVPYDKTR
-764 YHIAIPKEVDRE
+764 YHIAIPKEVDRD

-781 LVSMDRMNMG
+781 LVSMDRLDMG

-819 EVMNHRN
+819 EVMNYRN
-826 NKEIPMEKTQ
+826 NKEIPMEKAQ
-836 ESTLEKSKEIP
+836 ENPLEKSKETP

-856 ANGVHDEEEV
+856 ANGIQDEEL

-877 DIDYLS
+877 DINYLS
-883 VWNQDSTN
+883 VWNQDKTD
-891 REDLSVFLMEKNGKR
+891 RDDLYVSLMEKNGKR
-906 ENYSLDNILKPDLY
+906 ENVYLDNILKPDLY

-933 LSFVVYEKDANMSLD
+933 LSFVVYDKDANMSLD
-948 ELVKDE
+948 EIVKDE
-954 RYGHLVDKAEA
+954 RYGLLVDKAEG
-965 QKDYSFNE
+965 QKDYAFNE

-979 KEMKKEGYA
+979 KEMKTDGYA
-988 PIVSLD
+988 PIASLD
-994 QQIQPS
+994 QQIQPL
-1000 KEKESTTLD
+1000 KEKEPTTLD

-1064 LENQVDEKLGKEGIT
+1064 LENRVDEKLGKEGIT

-1087 ETDFDKKF
+1087 EIDVDKKF

-1100 KKTNDKE
+1100 KQTNHKE
-1107 KDKEID
+1107 KEKEPE
-1113 PGNVDQSKTTK
+1113 PGNVEQSKATK
-1124 KSGRKRE
+1124 KSGRKKE
-1131 TMEME
+1131 IMEME

>member
-23 ALTKKMEKNVEG
+23 ALTKKMEKSVEG

-105 FKDKDGT
+105 FKDKEGT
-112 WKSVT
+112 WKTVT
-117 KASEQEKKQIESK
+117 KASEEERKQIESK
-130 SVEVKPGRLYFAI
+130 SVEVIPGRLYFAV

-160 RIFPNRWLEGSVTD
+160 RIFPNRWLDGSVTD
-174 YQSLYKGME
+174 YKSLYKGME
-183 AIAEKNDVKIIA
+183 AIAEKNGVKIIQ
-195 PKSELGVVKGVSYP
+195 PKQELGVAKGVSYTL
-209 VTKEVALNPR
+209 TKEVALNPR

-241 ETRMNYTAPEKE
+241 ETHMHYTAPEKE

-265 YFGIDTG
+265 YFGIDTS

-312 LEKEKEK
+312 LEKEKEN
-319 TNEKGVDNMSKQVSE
+319 TNEKGVDNMSKQVS
-334 YERDNFE
+334 DN
-341 ILTGIQQDVQR
+341 G
-352 NINEKLGLNFE
+352 
-363 RQWENYEIQLSEDGR
+363 
-378 IIEGI
+378 
-383 YPNMRLTVG
+383 
-392 EMHAIVN
+392 
-399 QYGTETEK
+399 
-407 QSINKITKTL
+407 
-417 EFFHEM
+417 
-423 DEYEYPELV
+423 
-432 NKEVL
+432 
-437 KTPIAKVTSNS
+437 
-448 RGDMNVECLSGRIED
+448 
-463 KRGLFNFDNAI
+463 
-474 NQTVNQIN
+474 
-482 HSIAE
+482 
-487 SHKDIMTT
+487 
-495 RNEEQDGKNKEKE
+495 KE

-531 DAETKEVYHMAIY
+531 DAETKEVYQMAIY

-572 YEKVKDTLLD
+572 YEKVKDTILD

-594 DMLIP
+594 DLLIP

-611 LFNTEKYEAAKIKEN
+611 LFHTEKYEAAKIKEN
-626 ERQNENR
+626 ERQKENR

-652 TTQELVSVAE
+652 TSQELISVTE

-683 DKEFIEA
+683 DKEFIDA

-704 NEISRP
+704 DEINRP

-716 SDNETFKN
+716 SDNEAFKN

-751 KERGQTIPYDQAR
+751 RERGETIPYDQAR
-764 YHIAIPKEVDRE
+764 YHIAIPKEVDRD

-799 EQVLNEKRYLSDEVK
+799 EQVLNEKRHLSDEVK

-819 EVMNHRN
+819 EVVNHRN
-826 NKEIPMEKTQ
+826 NKEIPMEKVQ
-836 ESTLEKSKEIP
+836 ENPLEKSKETP

-906 ENYSLDNILKPDLY
+906 ENNPLDNILKPDLY

-933 LSFVVYEKDANMSLD
+933 LSFVVYEKDATMSLD
-948 ELVKDE
+948 EIVKDE

-994 QQIQPS
+994 QQIQPT

-1087 ETDFDKKF
+1087 EMDFDKNF
-1095 QPLNG
+1095 QQLNG
-1100 KKTNDKE
+1100 KKANDKE

>member
-1 MSKSYKKKYQTK
+1 MAYKRKYPVKSVEQ
-13 SPEEKKEAVQ
+13 KKEEVQ
-23 ALTKKMEKNVEG
+23 ALTKGMEKSIEG

-52 FYHYSPSN
+52 FYHYSPYN

-105 FKDKDGT
+105 FKDKEGA
-112 WKSVT
+112 WKTVT
-117 KASEQEKKQIESK
+117 KANEEEKKQIESK
-130 SVEVKPGRLYFAI
+130 SVEMIPGRLYFAI

-183 AIAEKNDVKIIA
+183 AIAENNDVKIIA
-195 PKSELGVVKGVSYP
+195 PKSELGVAKGVSYP
-209 VTKEVALNPR
+209 LTKEVALNPR

-265 YFGIDTG
+265 YFGIDTS

-312 LEKEKEK
+312 LDKEKEK
-319 TNEKGVDNMSKQVSE
+319 TNEKGVDNMSKQVS
-334 YERDNFE
+334 DN
-341 ILTGIQQDVQR
+341 G
-352 NINEKLGLNFE
+352 
-363 RQWENYEIQLSEDGR
+363 
-378 IIEGI
+378 
-383 YPNMRLTVG
+383 
-392 EMHAIVN
+392 
-399 QYGTETEK
+399 
-407 QSINKITKTL
+407 
-417 EFFHEM
+417 
-423 DEYEYPELV
+423 
-432 NKEVL
+432 
-437 KTPIAKVTSNS
+437 
-448 RGDMNVECLSGRIED
+448 
-463 KRGLFNFDNAI
+463 
-474 NQTVNQIN
+474 
-482 HSIAE
+482 
-487 SHKDIMTT
+487 
-495 RNEEQDGKNKEKE
+495 KE

-555 NGERDVSNIEHI
+555 NGERDVSNIEDI

-582 RNESQS
+582 RNENQS

-594 DMLIP
+594 DLLIP

-611 LFNTEKYEAAKIKEN
+611 LFHTEKYEAAKIKEN
-626 ERQNENR
+626 EKQNENR

-668 KNRAFEPVE
+668 RNRAFEPVE

-704 NEISRP
+704 DEINRP

-751 KERGQTIPYDQAR
+751 RERGETIPYDQAR

-799 EQVLNEKRYLSDEVK
+799 EQVLNEKRHLSDEVK

-819 EVMNHRN
+819 EVVNHRN
-826 NKEIPMEKTQ
+826 NKEIPMEKVQ
-836 ESTLEKSKEIP
+836 ENPLEKSKETP

-856 ANGVHDEEEV
+856 ANGIHDEEEV

-906 ENYSLDNILKPDLY
+906 EDYPLDNILKPDLY

-933 LSFVVYEKDANMSLD
+933 LAFVVYEKDANMSLD

-994 QQIQPS
+994 QQIQLS

-1044 YTTKYVSIDNELV
+1044 YTTKYVLIDNELV

-1087 ETDFDKKF
+1087 EMDIDKKF

-1100 KKTNDKE
+1100 KQTNHKE
-1107 KDKEID
+1107 KDKEPE
-1113 PGNVDQSKTTK
+1113 PGNVDQSKSTK
-1124 KSGRKRE
+1124 KSSRKKE

>member
-1 MSKSYKKKYQTK
+1 MSKNYKKKYQTK

-23 ALTKKMEKNVEG
+23 ALTKKMEKSIEG

-44 EYLTFMAK
+44 DYLSFMAK
-52 FYHYSPSN
+52 FYQYSPSN

-68 QGASAVGSFSFWKE
+68 EGASAVGSFSFWKE
-82 KGFPVKKGE
+82 KGFAVKKGE
-91 KGIKILVPNRTVAK
+91 KGIQILVPNRTIAK
-105 FKDKDGT
+105 FKDKKGT
-112 WKSVT
+112 WKSIT
-117 KASEQEKKQIESK
+117 KANEEEKKQIESK
-130 SVEVKPGRLYFAI
+130 SVEVKPGRLYFAV

-160 RIFPNRWLEGSVTD
+160 RIFPNRWLEGSVKD
-174 YQSLYKGME
+174 YKGLYRGME
-183 AIAEKNDVKIIA
+183 AVAEKNGVKIIE
-195 PKSELGVVKGVSYP
+195 PKQELGVAKGVSYTL
-209 VTKEVALNPR
+209 TKEVALNPR

-241 ETRMNYTAPEKE
+241 ETHMNYTAPEKE

-265 YFGIDTG
+265 YFGIETS

-307 TIENT
+307 TIENM

-319 TNEKGVDNMSKQVSE
+319 TNEKGVDNMSKQVS
-334 YERDNFE
+334 DN
-341 ILTGIQQDVQR
+341 G
-352 NINEKLGLNFE
+352 
-363 RQWENYEIQLSEDGR
+363 
-378 IIEGI
+378 
-383 YPNMRLTVG
+383 
-392 EMHAIVN
+392 
-399 QYGTETEK
+399 
-407 QSINKITKTL
+407 
-417 EFFHEM
+417 
-423 DEYEYPELV
+423 
-432 NKEVL
+432 
-437 KTPIAKVTSNS
+437 
-448 RGDMNVECLSGRIED
+448 
-463 KRGLFNFDNAI
+463 
-474 NQTVNQIN
+474 
-482 HSIAE
+482 
-487 SHKDIMTT
+487 
-495 RNEEQDGKNKEKE
+495 KE

-582 RNESQS
+582 GNESQS

-594 DMLIP
+594 DMLIT

-626 ERQNENR
+626 EK
-633 EQNESEK
+633 QNESEK

-652 TTQELVSVAE
+652 TTQELVSVNH
-662 LREQAD
+662 LREQTD
-668 KNRAFEPVE
+668 KNHAFEPVE

-683 DKEFIEA
+683 DKEFIDA

-704 NEISRP
+704 DEINRP

-716 SDNETFKN
+716 SENENFKG

-731 EANEKMAEVISSIEK
+731 EANEKMAEVITNIEK
-746 AREEA
+746 AKEEA
-751 KERGQTIPYDQAR
+751 RERDEYVPYDKTR
-764 YHIAIPKEVDRE
+764 YHIAIPKEVDRD

-781 LVSMDRMNMG
+781 LVSMDRLDMG

-819 EVMNHRN
+819 EVMNYRS
-826 NKEIPMEKTQ
+826 NKEIPMEKAH
-836 ESTLEKSKEIP
+836 ENTLENLKETP

-856 ANGVHDEEEV
+856 AKGMQDDEV
-866 ARIHMMDAVTK
+866 ARIHMMDGVTK
-877 DIDYLS
+877 DNNYLS
-883 VWNQDSTN
+883 VWNQDKTD
-891 REDLSVFLMEKNGKR
+891 REDLYVSLMEKNGKR
-906 ENYSLDNILKPDLY
+906 ENVYLDNILKPDLY

-948 ELVKDE
+948 EIVKDE
-954 RYGHLVDKAEA
+954 RYGLLVDKAEG

-1009 KDLSRKFEAYRR
+1009 KDLSRKYEAYRR

-1087 ETDFDKKF
+1087 EMDVDKKF

-1100 KKTNDKE
+1100 KQTNGKE
-1107 KDKEID
+1107 KDKGPE
-1113 PGNVDQSKTTK
+1113 PGNVEQSKATK
-1124 KSGRKRE
+1124 RSSRKKE